1 MKTQILRVFSLAAVL
16 FIILGI
22 PALLI
27 TVSGNPLASLDMV
40 GGSIASV
47 DGALAFLIQVFIPI
61 IAWIGWA
68 SLTIPLIIEAAVQV
82 RHGESV
88 KLPGIL
94 RFQQNVA
101 AVLIGMI
108 LASTAGISG
117 ATAVESTGPAGVP
130 VTANQTVSAPATAQ
144 AQYGAPSATEKA
156 QASQTGPSYMVNGSQ
171 SLRSIAETTL
181 GDSNRYLEIFNLN
194 QGVVQNDGT
203 ALLSTD
209 QLLHDG
215 WVLTLPQ
222 DAKIPQP
229 IAGTGTVTIKPGDTL
244 SEIALENYGDM
255 EAYHYIAGAASRTTQ
270 PDGTTIQDADLIQ
283 PGWEFTMPGTP
294 TASTTPTTPATPA
307 TNGNAGSSDALAPSA
322 GSSSASGVSGSAGAS
337 TQAPSAAAS
346 ASAAPVASSAPAATS
361 AASSAPSA
369 AGASTAASAAPTTA
383 PAATSAASSAIS
395 ADEAAAS
402 VGSSSAHG
410 APKGQHTTAPAA
422 APTSAPAATSA
433 ASSAAVA
440 GTSTAPAATAAS
452 AAPSA
457 AAAAQNPAQAPAP
470 AAQQGATSAIPGG
483 TIATESAEKTGT
495 TEQAGETDKGSGVQ
509 THDVQTAG
517 STQDATVAAA
527 EDEENNYTLPLTG
540 GALLAAG
547 LLSVFAARRWHQ
559 RRRRQP
565 GQTIQLTPEAATT
578 LTTLEAEA
586 AVAPLAEI
594 DYGLRLLAQ
603 HCRDTETP
611 VPVLKYL
618 AISTTEANLY
628 FEQDITNLPAPFQS
642 TMDANLWNLPF
653 GSLDTSEPLDI
664 FAPYPALITLGDDTQ
679 GAALMLNLE
688 YAGTL
693 QLHDPF
699 QGTGQVNTINQ
710 IIGSIAAEL
719 LLNPWAEGLR
729 LSLLGL
735 DDTFLNALSADR
747 ITTYTA
753 DQSEECL
760 AALTAEAQDLQNFLE
775 SEGYDSVHE
784 ARMAAAESF
793 PAHIVIVSDTI
804 DEMDRSDLLDLV
816 RTMPNVAIAVISHE
830 EDAVEELDANSRTH
844 RLTVT
849 RAPHGDISDTML
861 ELQPVRMP
869 LIPRY
874 LNKDEEEAILALLK
888 EAAAEPTDA
897 PNQVLRFPEVTSTAT
912 ENPAEEQVSQDST
925 DAPAESPDAA
935 DTPDAAEAMEPEET
949 TGELAADEAPAPEP
963 EEVET
968 APEPEPAT
976 EPAEKATSY
985 GIDTAYGIDAATSY
999 GYDTATGYGIDTTYG
1014 IDTATT
1020 PEEVATPA
1028 PAETTGEP
1036 AVDEAP
1042 APETE
1047 APAALA
1053 PACYEAGK
1061 SPEEIRAETQQV
1073 FAHLFG
1079 DTDMYD
1085 ALVKNGS
1092 TLTHETVTNLEHP
1105 FLALL
1110 GPVRLLNAKG
1120 PAPLTKGKN
1129 EVSTVLMDRYAS
1141 VAAFLHLH
1149 PGVET
1154 EDYHAAFWPGEHHSS
1169 TKADTRRN
1177 QLTGKV
1183 RQWLGST
1190 KDHHPY
1196 FPRAVSRRYSLSELI
1211 NSDWALFQILTDGDL
1226 AARPTSHLLAAFS
1239 LVRGVPLDGSSAHY
1253 PWAENDREKMRTR
1266 IIDVAYELLDRARQA
1281 QDHRLILQIA
1291 RAARMIDS
1299 TQDEFW
1305 TAEIHE
1311 EILTNNMQKA
1321 QQLKAQ
1327 FLDYL
1332 ESWDVEPS
1340 EEAAKVLAA

>member
-1 MKTQILRVFSLAAVL
+1 MKTQILRVFSLIAVL

-40 GGSIASV
+40 GGVIASV
-47 DGALAFLIQVFIPI
+47 DGALTFLLQVFIPI
-61 IAWIGWA
+61 IAWIGWV
-68 SLTIPLIIEAAVQV
+68 SLVIPLIIEAAVQV

-88 KLPGIL
+88 KLPGVL

-117 ATAVESTGPAGVP
+117 ATAIESGGTAGVP
-130 VTANQTVSAPATAQ
+130 VTPNQTVSAPATTQ
-144 AQYGAPSATEKA
+144 AQYGAPTAAEKA
-156 QASQTGPSYMVNGSQ
+156 QASQTGPSYMVNGRQ
-171 SLRSIAETTL
+171 ALWDIAETTL
-181 GDSNRYLEIFNLN
+181 GDGSRYVEIFNLN
-194 QGVVQNDGT
+194 QGVVQKDGA
-203 ALLSTD
+203 ALLSTN

-294 TASTTPTTPATPA
+294 TASTTPA
-307 TNGNAGSSDALAPSA
+307 TNGNAGSSDALAPAA
-322 GSSSASGVSGSAGAS
+322 GSSSASGTSSSAGAS
-337 TQAPSAAAS
+337 TQAPSAATS
-346 ASAAPVASSAPAATS
+346 ASAAPAAPA
-361 AASSAPSA
+361 
-369 AGASTAASAAPTTA
+369 
-383 PAATSAASSAIS
+383 AATSAASSAIS

-422 APTSAPAATSA
+422 APTTAPAATSA

-440 GTSTAPAATAAS
+440 GTSTAPAATGAS
-452 AAPSA
+452 TAPS
-457 AAAAQNPAQAPAP
+457 AAAAQNPAQAPAL

-483 TIATESAEKTGT
+483 TIATESAEKTGI
-495 TEQAGETDKGSGVQ
+495 TEQAAETDKSSSAQ

-565 GQTIQLTPEAATT
+565 GQTIQLTPEAAAT

-603 HCRDTETP
+603 HCRNTETP

-618 AISTTEANLY
+618 ALNATEANLY

-664 FAPYPALITLGDDTQ
+664 SAPYPAIITVGDDTQ

-688 YAGTL
+688 YVGTL

-719 LLNPWAEGLR
+719 LLNPWAEGLH

-735 DDTFLNALSADR
+735 DDAFLNALSADR
-747 ITTYTA
+747 ITTYSA

-775 SEGYDSVHE
+775 SEGYASVHE
-784 ARMAAAESF
+784 ARMAGAESF

-816 RTMPNVAIAVISHE
+816 RDMPNVAIAVISHE
-830 EDAVEELDANSRTH
+830 EDAVEDLDTNSRTH

-874 LNKDEEEAILALLK
+874 LTKDEEEAILALLK

-897 PNQVLRFPEVTSTAT
+897 PEKVLRFPEVTSTAT
-912 ENPAEEQVSQDST
+912 DSPAQDQLSQDST
-925 DAPAESPDAA
+925 DAPAESPVVV
-935 DTPDAAEAMEPEET
+935 DTPAEATAPEET
-949 TGELAADEAPAPEP
+949 TDEPAVEEAP
-963 EEVET
+963 ET

-976 EPAEKATSY
+976 EPAETTNY
-985 GIDTAYGIDAATSY
+985 GIDTSY
-999 GYDTATGYGIDTTYG
+999 GYDTAT
-1014 IDTATT
+1014 T
-1020 PEEVATPA
+1020 PEEATTPA
-1028 PAETTGEP
+1028 PAEATAPEETTDEL
-1036 AVDEAP
+1036 AADEAP

-1047 APAALA
+1047 APTALA
-1053 PACYEAGK
+1053 PACYEEGK

-1079 DTDMYD
+1079 ETDMYD
-1085 ALVKNGS
+1085 ALVKDGS

-1129 EVSTVLMDRYAS
+1129 EVSTVLMDRYAA

-1190 KDHHPY
+1190 KDHEPY

-1211 NSDWALFQILTDGDL
+1211 NSDWALFQILTDGEL
-1226 AARPTSHLLAAFS
+1226 ALRPTSHLLAAFS

-1266 IIDVAYELLDRARQA
+1266 IIDVAYELLDRARVA

-1299 TQDEFW
+1299 TQDAFW
-1305 TAEIHE
+1305 MAEIHE
-1311 EILTNNMQKA
+1311 EILTNNLQKA
-1321 QQLKAQ
+1321 QQLKTQ

>member
-1 MKTQILRVFSLAAVL
+1 MKTQILRVFSLIAVL
-16 FIILGI
+16 FIIFGI

-40 GGSIASV
+40 GGVIASV
-47 DGALAFLIQVFIPI
+47 DGALTFLIQVFIPI

-117 ATAVESTGPAGVP
+117 ATAIESGGTAGVP
-130 VTANQTVSAPATAQ
+130 VTPNQTVSAPATVQ
-144 AQYGAPSATEKA
+144 AQYGAPTVAEKA
-156 QASQTGPSYMVNGSQ
+156 QASQTGPSYMINGHET
-171 SLRSIAETTL
+171 LWDIAETTL
-181 GDSNRYLEIFNLN
+181 GDGSRYIEIFNLN
-194 QGVVQNDGT
+194 QGVVQKDGA
-203 ALLSTD
+203 ALLSTN

-294 TASTTPTTPATPA
+294 TASTTPA
-307 TNGNAGSSDALAPSA
+307 TNGNAGSSDALAPAA
-322 GSSSASGVSGSAGAS
+322 GSSSASGTSSSAGAS
-337 TQAPSAAAS
+337 TQAPSAATS
-346 ASAAPVASSAPAATS
+346 ASAAPAAPAAATP
-361 AASSAPSA
+361 AASAA

-422 APTSAPAATSA
+422 APTTAPAATSA

-440 GTSTAPAATAAS
+440 GTSTAPAATGAS
-452 AAPSA
+452 TAPS
-457 AAAAQNPAQAPAP
+457 AAAAQNPAQAPAL

-483 TIATESAEKTGT
+483 TIATESAEKTGI
-495 TEQAGETDKGSGVQ
+495 TEQAAETDKSSSAQ

-565 GQTIQLTPEAATT
+565 GQTIQLTPEAAAT

-603 HCRDTETP
+603 HCRNTETP

-618 AISTTEANLY
+618 ALNATEANLY

-664 FAPYPALITLGDDTQ
+664 SAPYPALITVGDDTQ

-688 YAGTL
+688 YVGTL

-719 LLNPWAEGLR
+719 LLNPWAEGLH

-735 DDTFLNALSADR
+735 DDAFLNALSADR
-747 ITTYTA
+747 ITTYSA

-775 SEGYDSVHE
+775 SEGYASVHE
-784 ARMAAAESF
+784 ARMAGAESF

-816 RTMPNVAIAVISHE
+816 RDMPNVAIAVISHE
-830 EDAVEELDANSRTH
+830 EDAVEDLDTNSRTH

-874 LNKDEEEAILALLK
+874 LTKDEEEAILALLK

-897 PNQVLRFPEVTSTAT
+897 PEKVLRFPEVTSTAT
-912 ENPAEEQVSQDST
+912 DSPAQDQLSQDST
-925 DAPAESPDAA
+925 DAPAESPVVV
-935 DTPDAAEAMEPEET
+935 DTPAEATAPEET
-949 TGELAADEAPAPEP
+949 TDEPAVEEAP
-963 EEVET
+963 ET

-976 EPAEKATSY
+976 EPAETTNY
-985 GIDTAYGIDAATSY
+985 GIDTSY
-999 GYDTATGYGIDTTYG
+999 GYDTAT
-1014 IDTATT
+1014 T
-1020 PEEVATPA
+1020 PEEATTPA
-1028 PAETTGEP
+1028 PAEATAPEETTDEL
-1036 AVDEAP
+1036 AADEAP

-1047 APAALA
+1047 APTALA
-1053 PACYEAGK
+1053 PACYEEGK

-1079 DTDMYD
+1079 ETDMYD
-1085 ALVKNGS
+1085 ALVKDGS

-1129 EVSTVLMDRYAS
+1129 EVSTVLMDRYAA

-1190 KDHHPY
+1190 KDHEPY

-1211 NSDWALFQILTDGDL
+1211 NSDWALFQILTDGEL
-1226 AARPTSHLLAAFS
+1226 ALRPTSHLLAAFS

-1266 IIDVAYELLDRARQA
+1266 IIDVAYELLDRARVA

-1299 TQDEFW
+1299 TQDAFW
-1305 TAEIHE
+1305 MAEIHE
-1311 EILTNNMQKA
+1311 EILTNNLQKA

>member
-1 MKTQILRVFSLAAVL
+1 MKTQILRVFSLIAVL

-40 GGSIASV
+40 GGVIASV
-47 DGALAFLIQVFIPI
+47 DGALTFLLQVFIPI
-61 IAWIGWA
+61 IAWIGWV
-68 SLTIPLIIEAAVQV
+68 SLVIPLIIEAAVQV

-88 KLPGIL
+88 KLPGVL

-117 ATAVESTGPAGVP
+117 ATAIESGGTAGVP
-130 VTANQTVSAPATAQ
+130 VTPNQTVSAPATTQ
-144 AQYGAPSATEKA
+144 AQYGAPTAAEKA
-156 QASQTGPSYMVNGSQ
+156 QASQTGPSYMVNGRQ
-171 SLRSIAETTL
+171 ALWDIAETTL
-181 GDSNRYLEIFNLN
+181 GDGSRYVEIFNLN
-194 QGVVQNDGT
+194 QGVVQKDGA
-203 ALLSTD
+203 ALLSTN

-294 TASTTPTTPATPA
+294 TASTTPA
-307 TNGNAGSSDALAPSA
+307 TNGNAGSSDALAPAA
-322 GSSSASGVSGSAGAS
+322 GSSSASGTSSSAGAS
-337 TQAPSAAAS
+337 TQAPSAATS
-346 ASAAPVASSAPAATS
+346 ASAAPAAPAAATP
-361 AASSAPSA
+361 AASAA

-422 APTSAPAATSA
+422 APTTAPAATSA

-440 GTSTAPAATAAS
+440 GTSTAPAATGAS
-452 AAPSA
+452 TAPS
-457 AAAAQNPAQAPAP
+457 AAAAQNPAQAPAL

-483 TIATESAEKTGT
+483 TIATESAEKTGI
-495 TEQAGETDKGSGVQ
+495 TEQAAETDKSSSAQ

-565 GQTIQLTPEAATT
+565 GQTIQLTPEAAAT

-603 HCRDTETP
+603 HCRNTETP

-618 AISTTEANLY
+618 ALNATEANLY

-664 FAPYPALITLGDDTQ
+664 SAPYPALITVGDDTQ

-688 YAGTL
+688 YVGTL

-719 LLNPWAEGLR
+719 LLNPWAEGLH

-735 DDTFLNALSADR
+735 DDAFLNALSADR
-747 ITTYTA
+747 ITTYSA

-775 SEGYDSVHE
+775 SEGYATVHE

-816 RTMPNVAIAVISHE
+816 RDMPNVAIAVISHE
-830 EDAVEELDANSRTH
+830 EDAVEDLDTNSRTH

-861 ELQPVRMP
+861 ELQPIRMP

-874 LNKDEEEAILALLK
+874 LTKDEEEAILALLK

-897 PNQVLRFPEVTSTAT
+897 PEKVLRFPEVTSTAT
-912 ENPAEEQVSQDST
+912 DSPAQDQLSQDST
-925 DAPAESPDAA
+925 DAPAESPVVV
-935 DTPDAAEAMEPEET
+935 DTPAEATAPEET
-949 TGELAADEAPAPEP
+949 TDEPAVEEAP
-963 EEVET
+963 ET

-976 EPAEKATSY
+976 EPAETTNY
-985 GIDTAYGIDAATSY
+985 GIDTSY
-999 GYDTATGYGIDTTYG
+999 GYDTATGYGIDTSYG
-1014 IDTATT
+1014 YDTATT
-1020 PEEVATPA
+1020 PEEATTPA
-1028 PAETTGEP
+1028 PAEATAPEETTDEL
-1036 AVDEAP
+1036 AADEAP

-1047 APAALA
+1047 APTALA
-1053 PACYEAGK
+1053 PACYEEGK

-1079 DTDMYD
+1079 ETDMYD
-1085 ALVKNGS
+1085 ALVKDGS

-1110 GPVRLLNAKG
+1110 GPVRLLNAQG

-1149 PGVET
+1149 PGAET

-1190 KDHHPY
+1190 KDHEPY

-1211 NSDWALFQILTDGDL
+1211 NSDWALFQILTDGEL
-1226 AARPTSHLLAAFS
+1226 ALRPTSHLLAAFS

-1266 IIDVAYELLDRARQA
+1266 IIDVAYELLDRARVA

-1299 TQDEFW
+1299 AQDAFW
-1305 TAEIHE
+1305 MAEIHE
-1311 EILTNNMQKA
+1311 EILTNNLQKA
-1321 QQLKAQ
+1321 QQLKTQ
-1327 FLDYL
+1327 FLNYL

>member
-1 MKTQILRVFSLAAVL
+1 MKTQILRVFSLIAVL

-40 GGSIASV
+40 GGVIASV
-47 DGALAFLIQVFIPI
+47 DGALIFLLQVFIPI
-61 IAWIGWA
+61 IAWIGWV
-68 SLTIPLIIEAAVQV
+68 SLVIPLIIEAAVQV

-88 KLPGIL
+88 KLPGVL

-117 ATAVESTGPAGVP
+117 ATAIESGGTAGVP
-130 VTANQTVSAPATAQ
+130 VTPNQTVSAPATTQ
-144 AQYGAPSATEKA
+144 AQYGAPTAAEKA
-156 QASQTGPSYMVNGSQ
+156 QASQTGPSYMVNGRQ
-171 SLRSIAETTL
+171 ALWDIAETTL
-181 GDSNRYLEIFNLN
+181 GDGSRYVEIFNLN
-194 QGVVQNDGT
+194 QGVVQKDGA
-203 ALLSTD
+203 ALLSTN

-294 TASTTPTTPATPA
+294 TASTTPA
-307 TNGNAGSSDALAPSA
+307 TNGNAGSSDALAPAA
-322 GSSSASGVSGSAGAS
+322 GSSSASGTSSSAGAS
-337 TQAPSAAAS
+337 TQAPSAATS
-346 ASAAPVASSAPAATS
+346 ASAAPAAPAAATP
-361 AASSAPSA
+361 AASAA

-422 APTSAPAATSA
+422 APTTAPAATSA

-440 GTSTAPAATAAS
+440 GTSTAPAATGAS
-452 AAPSA
+452 TAPS
-457 AAAAQNPAQAPAP
+457 AAAAQNPAQAPAL

-483 TIATESAEKTGT
+483 TIATESAEKTGI
-495 TEQAGETDKGSGVQ
+495 TEQAAETDKSSSAQ

-565 GQTIQLTPEAATT
+565 GQTIQLTPEAAAT

-603 HCRDTETP
+603 HCRNTETP

-618 AISTTEANLY
+618 ALNATEANLY

-664 FAPYPALITLGDDTQ
+664 SAPYPALITVGDDTQ

-688 YAGTL
+688 YVGTL

-719 LLNPWAEGLR
+719 LLNPWAEGLH

-735 DDTFLNALSADR
+735 DDAFLNALSADR
-747 ITTYTA
+747 ITTYSA

-775 SEGYDSVHE
+775 SEGYASVHE
-784 ARMAAAESF
+784 ARMAGAESF

-816 RTMPNVAIAVISHE
+816 RDMPNVAIAVISHE
-830 EDAVEELDANSRTH
+830 EDAVEDLDTNSRTH

-874 LNKDEEEAILALLK
+874 LTKDEEEAILALLK

-897 PNQVLRFPEVTSTAT
+897 PEKVLRFPEVTSTAT
-912 ENPAEEQVSQDST
+912 DSPAQDQLSQDST
-925 DAPAESPDAA
+925 DAPAESPVVV
-935 DTPDAAEAMEPEET
+935 DTPAEATAPEET
-949 TGELAADEAPAPEP
+949 TDEPAVEEAP
-963 EEVET
+963 ET

-976 EPAEKATSY
+976 EPAETTNY
-985 GIDTAYGIDAATSY
+985 GIDTSY
-999 GYDTATGYGIDTTYG
+999 GYDTAT
-1014 IDTATT
+1014 T
-1020 PEEVATPA
+1020 PEEATTPA
-1028 PAETTGEP
+1028 PAEATAPEETTDEL
-1036 AVDEAP
+1036 AADEAP

-1047 APAALA
+1047 APTALA
-1053 PACYEAGK
+1053 PACYEEGK

-1079 DTDMYD
+1079 ETDMYD
-1085 ALVKNGS
+1085 ALVKDGS

-1129 EVSTVLMDRYAS
+1129 EVSTVLMDRYAA

-1190 KDHHPY
+1190 KDHEPY

-1211 NSDWALFQILTDGDL
+1211 NSDWALFQILTDGEL
-1226 AARPTSHLLAAFS
+1226 ALRPTSHLLAAFS

-1266 IIDVAYELLDRARQA
+1266 IIDVAYELLDRARVA

-1299 TQDEFW
+1299 AQDAFW
-1305 TAEIHE
+1305 MAEIHE
-1311 EILTNNMQKA
+1311 EILTNNLQKA

-1327 FLDYL
+1327 FLNYL

>member
-1 MKTQILRVFSLAAVL
+1 MKTQILRVFSLIAVL
-16 FIILGI
+16 FIIFGI

-40 GGSIASV
+40 GGVIASV
-47 DGALAFLIQVFIPI
+47 DGALTFLIQVFIPI

-117 ATAVESTGPAGVP
+117 ATAIESGGTAGVP
-130 VTANQTVSAPATAQ
+130 VTPNQTVSAPATVQ
-144 AQYGAPSATEKA
+144 AQYGAPTVAEKA
-156 QASQTGPSYMVNGSQ
+156 QASQTGPSYMINGHET
-171 SLRSIAETTL
+171 LWDIAETTL
-181 GDSNRYLEIFNLN
+181 GDGSRYIEIFNLN
-194 QGVVQNDGT
+194 QGVVQKDGA

-229 IAGTGTVTIKPGDTL
+229 IAGNGTVTIKPGDTL
-244 SEIALENYGDM
+244 SEIALENYGDL
-255 EAYHYIAGAASRTTQ
+255 EAYHYIAGAASKTTQ

-283 PGWEFTMPGTP
+283 PGWEFTMPGAPAAP
-294 TASTTPTTPATPA
+294 TTPA
-307 TNGNAGSSDALAPSA
+307 TNGNAGSSTALAPSA
-322 GSSSASGVSGSAGAS
+322 GSSSASGASSSADAS

-346 ASAAPVASSAPAATS
+346 ASATPVASNAPAAPVAATPAAS
-361 AASSAPSA
+361 AVT
-369 AGASTAASAAPTTA
+369 GASTAPDAAPTSA
-383 PAATSAASSAIS
+383 PATTSAASSAIS

-410 APKGQHTTAPAA
+410 APKGHQATAPAA
-422 APTSAPAATSA
+422 APTSAPATTSA

-440 GTSTAPAATAAS
+440 GTSST
-452 AAPSA
+452 
-457 AAAAQNPAQAPAP
+457 AAAQNPAQAP

-495 TEQAGETDKGSGVQ
+495 TEQAGETEQTSTGVQ

-517 STQDATVAAA
+517 STQDATVASA

-547 LLSVFAARRWHQ
+547 LLSVFAARRWYQ
-559 RRRRQP
+559 RRRRTP
-565 GQTIQLTPEAATT
+565 GQTRQISTEAAAT
-578 LTTLEAEA
+578 LTALEAEA
-586 AVAPLAEI
+586 ATAPLAAL

-603 HCRDTETP
+603 HCRTTATP

-628 FEQDITNLPAPFQS
+628 FEQDIENLPAPFQS
-642 TMDANLWNLPF
+642 TLDANLWTLPLA
-653 GSLDTSEPLDI
+653 SLTAEEPLNI
-664 FAPYPALITLGDDTQ
+664 SAPYPALITVGDDTQ

-688 YAGTL
+688 HAGTL
-693 QLHDPF
+693 QLHDPIH
-699 QGTGQVNTINQ
+699 GTSQVNTINQ

-719 LLNPWAEGLR
+719 LLNPWAEGLH
-729 LSLLGL
+729 LSLLGI
-735 DDTFLNALSADR
+735 DDSFLTALSADR

-753 DQSEECL
+753 EQSEECL
-760 AALTAEAQDLQNFLE
+760 ATLTAEAQDLQDFLE

-784 ARMAAAESF
+784 ARMAGAESF
-793 PAHIVIVSDTI
+793 PVHIVIVSDTI
-804 DEMDRSDLLDLV
+804 NEMDRSDLLDLV
-816 RTMPNVAIAVISHE
+816 HTMPNVAIAIISHE
-830 EDAVEELDANSRTH
+830 DTAEDLDGNSRNY
-844 RLTVT
+844 RLNVIRT
-849 RAPHGDISDTML
+849 PHGDISDTMV
-861 ELQPVRMP
+861 ELLPMGIP

-874 LNKDEEEAILALLK
+874 LTEDEEEAILQLLG
-888 EAAAEPTDA
+888 EASEDPAPAPAE
-897 PNQVLRFPEVTSTAT
+897 VLHFPEVTSTAT
-912 ENPAEEQVSQDST
+912 DTPAEDQISQDPT
-925 DAPAESPDAA
+925 DAPAESPVVEDA
-935 DTPDAAEAMEPEET
+935 PEPAET
-949 TGELAADEAPAPEP
+949 TGELAVDEAPG
-963 EEVET
+963 T
-968 APEPEPAT
+968 TPEPEPAT
-976 EPAEKATSY
+976 EPAEATSY
-985 GIDTAYGIDAATSY
+985 GIDTATSY
-999 GYDTATGYGIDTTYG
+999 GYDTATTP
-1014 IDTATT
+1014 T
-1020 PEEVATPA
+1020 PEPAEATGELAADEATTPA
-1028 PAETTGEP
+1028 PAPEP
-1036 AVDEAP
+1036 EEAAP

-1047 APAALA
+1047 APTALA
-1053 PACYEAGK
+1053 PACYEEGK
-1061 SPEEIRAETQQV
+1061 RPEEIRAETQQV
-1073 FAHLFG
+1073 FAHIFG
-1079 DTDMYD
+1079 DTDLYD

-1092 TLTHETVTNLEHP
+1092 TLTHETATNLEHP

-1110 GPVRLLNAKG
+1110 GPVRLLNAQG

-1149 PGVET
+1149 PGAET
-1154 EDYHAAFWPGEHHSS
+1154 EDYHSAFWPGEHHSS

-1253 PWAENDREKMRTR
+1253 PWAENDREYMRDR

-1281 QDHRLILQIA
+1281 QDHRLILQVA

-1299 TQDEFW
+1299 TQDAFW

-1311 EILTNNMQKA
+1311 EILTNNLQKA
-1321 QQLKAQ
+1321 QELKTQ

>member
-1 MKTQILRVFSLAAVL
+1 MKTQILRVFSLIAVL

-40 GGSIASV
+40 GGVIASV
-47 DGALAFLIQVFIPI
+47 DGALTFLLQVFIPI
-61 IAWIGWA
+61 IAWIGWV
-68 SLTIPLIIEAAVQV
+68 SLVIPLIIEAAVQV

-88 KLPGIL
+88 KLPGVL

-117 ATAVESTGPAGVP
+117 ATAIESGGTAGVP
-130 VTANQTVSAPATAQ
+130 VTPNQTVSAPATTQ
-144 AQYGAPSATEKA
+144 AQYGAPTAAEKA
-156 QASQTGPSYMVNGSQ
+156 QASQTGPSYMVNGRQ
-171 SLRSIAETTL
+171 ALWDIAETTL
-181 GDSNRYLEIFNLN
+181 GDGSRYVEIFNLN
-194 QGVVQNDGT
+194 QGVVQKDGA
-203 ALLSTD
+203 ALLSTN

-294 TASTTPTTPATPA
+294 TASTTPA
-307 TNGNAGSSDALAPSA
+307 TNGNAGSSDALAPAA
-322 GSSSASGVSGSAGAS
+322 GSSSASGTSSSAGAS
-337 TQAPSAAAS
+337 TQAPSAATS
-346 ASAAPVASSAPAATS
+346 ASAAPAAPAAATP
-361 AASSAPSA
+361 AASAA

-422 APTSAPAATSA
+422 APTTAPAATSA

-440 GTSTAPAATAAS
+440 GTSTAPAATGAS
-452 AAPSA
+452 TAPS
-457 AAAAQNPAQAPAP
+457 AAAAQNPAQAPAL

-483 TIATESAEKTGT
+483 TIATESAEKTGI
-495 TEQAGETDKGSGVQ
+495 TEQAAETDKSSSAQ

-565 GQTIQLTPEAATT
+565 GQTIQLTPEAAAT

-603 HCRDTETP
+603 HCRNTETP

-618 AISTTEANLY
+618 ALNATEANLY

-664 FAPYPALITLGDDTQ
+664 SAPYPALITVGDDTQ

-688 YAGTL
+688 YVGTL

-719 LLNPWAEGLR
+719 LLNPWAEGLH

-735 DDTFLNALSADR
+735 DDAFLNALSADR
-747 ITTYTA
+747 ITTYSA

-775 SEGYDSVHE
+775 SEGYASVHE
-784 ARMAAAESF
+784 ARMAGAESF

-816 RTMPNVAIAVISHE
+816 RDMPNVAIAVISHE
-830 EDAVEELDANSRTH
+830 EDAVEDLDTNSRTH

-874 LNKDEEEAILALLK
+874 LTKDEEEAILALLK

-897 PNQVLRFPEVTSTAT
+897 PEKVLRFPEVTSTAT
-912 ENPAEEQVSQDST
+912 DSPAQDQLSQDST
-925 DAPAESPDAA
+925 DAPAESPVVV
-935 DTPDAAEAMEPEET
+935 DTPAEATAPEET
-949 TGELAADEAPAPEP
+949 TDEPAVEEAP
-963 EEVET
+963 ET

-976 EPAEKATSY
+976 EPAETTNY
-985 GIDTAYGIDAATSY
+985 GIDTSY
-999 GYDTATGYGIDTTYG
+999 GYDTAT
-1014 IDTATT
+1014 T
-1020 PEEVATPA
+1020 PEEATTPA
-1028 PAETTGEP
+1028 PAEATAPEETTDEL
-1036 AVDEAP
+1036 AADEAP

-1047 APAALA
+1047 APTALA
-1053 PACYEAGK
+1053 PACYEEGK

-1079 DTDMYD
+1079 ETDMYD
-1085 ALVKNGS
+1085 ALVKDGS

-1129 EVSTVLMDRYAS
+1129 EVSTVLMDRYAA

-1190 KDHHPY
+1190 KDHEPY

-1211 NSDWALFQILTDGDL
+1211 NSDWALFQILTDGEL
-1226 AARPTSHLLAAFS
+1226 ALRPTSHLLAAFS

-1266 IIDVAYELLDRARQA
+1266 IIDVAYELLDRARVA

-1299 TQDEFW
+1299 TQDAFW
-1305 TAEIHE
+1305 MAEIHE
-1311 EILTNNMQKA
+1311 EILTNNLQKA
-1321 QQLKAQ
+1321 QQLKTQ

>member
-68 SLTIPLIIEAAVQV
+68 SLVIPLIIEAAVQV

-88 KLPGIL
+88 KLPGVL

-117 ATAVESTGPAGVP
+117 ATAIESGGTAGVP
-130 VTANQTVSAPATAQ
+130 VTPNQTVSAPATTQ
-144 AQYGAPSATEKA
+144 AQYGAPTAAEKA
-156 QASQTGPSYMVNGSQ
+156 QASQTGPSYMVNGRQ
-171 SLRSIAETTL
+171 ALWDIAETTL
-181 GDSNRYLEIFNLN
+181 GDGSRYVEIFNLN
-194 QGVVQNDGT
+194 QGVVQKDGA
-203 ALLSTD
+203 ALLSTN

-294 TASTTPTTPATPA
+294 TASTTPA
-307 TNGNAGSSDALAPSA
+307 TNGNAGSSDALAPAA
-322 GSSSASGVSGSAGAS
+322 GSSSASGTSSSAGAS
-337 TQAPSAAAS
+337 TQAPSAATS
-346 ASAAPVASSAPAATS
+346 ASAAPAAPAAATP
-361 AASSAPSA
+361 AASAA

-422 APTSAPAATSA
+422 APTTALAATSA

-440 GTSTAPAATAAS
+440 GTSTAPAATGAS
-452 AAPSA
+452 TAPS
-457 AAAAQNPAQAPAP
+457 AAAAQNPAQAPAL

-483 TIATESAEKTGT
+483 TIATESAEKTGI
-495 TEQAGETDKGSGVQ
+495 TEQAAETDKSSSAQ

-559 RRRRQP
+559 RRRRKP
-565 GQTIQLTPEAATT
+565 GQTIQLTPEAAAT

-603 HCRDTETP
+603 HCRNTETP

-618 AISTTEANLY
+618 ALNATEANLY

-664 FAPYPALITLGDDTQ
+664 SAPYPALITVGDDTQ

-688 YAGTL
+688 YVGTL

-719 LLNPWAEGLR
+719 LLNPWAEGLH

-735 DDTFLNALSADR
+735 DDAFLNALSADR
-747 ITTYTA
+747 ITTYSA

-775 SEGYDSVHE
+775 SEGYASVHE
-784 ARMAAAESF
+784 ARMAGAESF

-816 RTMPNVAIAVISHE
+816 RDMPNVAIAVISHE
-830 EDAVEELDANSRTH
+830 EDAVEDLDTNSRTH

-874 LNKDEEEAILALLK
+874 LTKDEEEAILALLK

-897 PNQVLRFPEVTSTAT
+897 PEKVLRFPEVTSTAT
-912 ENPAEEQVSQDST
+912 DSPAQDQLSQDST
-925 DAPAESPDAA
+925 DAPAESPVVV
-935 DTPDAAEAMEPEET
+935 DTPAEATAPEET
-949 TGELAADEAPAPEP
+949 TDEPAVEEAP
-963 EEVET
+963 ET

-976 EPAEKATSY
+976 EPAETTNY
-985 GIDTAYGIDAATSY
+985 GIDTSY
-999 GYDTATGYGIDTTYG
+999 GYDTAT
-1014 IDTATT
+1014 T
-1020 PEEVATPA
+1020 PEEATTPA
-1028 PAETTGEP
+1028 PAEATAPEETTDEL
-1036 AVDEAP
+1036 AADEAP

-1047 APAALA
+1047 APTALA
-1053 PACYEAGK
+1053 PACYEEGK

-1079 DTDMYD
+1079 ETDMYD

-1129 EVSTVLMDRYAS
+1129 EVSTVLMDRYAA

-1190 KDHHPY
+1190 KDRHPY

-1211 NSDWALFQILTDGDL
+1211 NSDWALFQILTDGEL
-1226 AARPTSHLLAAFS
+1226 ALRPTSHLLAAFS

-1266 IIDVAYELLDRARQA
+1266 IIDVAYELLDRARVA

-1299 TQDEFW
+1299 TQDAFW
-1305 TAEIHE
+1305 MAEIHE
-1311 EILTNNMQKA
+1311 EILTNNLQKA
-1321 QQLKAQ
+1321 QQLKTQ

>member
-1 MKTQILRVFSLAAVL
+1 MKTQILRVFSLIAVL

-40 GGSIASV
+40 GGVIASV
-47 DGALAFLIQVFIPI
+47 DGALTFLLQVFIPI
-61 IAWIGWA
+61 IAWIGWV
-68 SLTIPLIIEAAVQV
+68 SLVIPLIIEAAVQV

-88 KLPGIL
+88 KLPGVL
-94 RFQQNVA
+94 RFQQNIA

-117 ATAVESTGPAGVP
+117 ATAIESTGTAGVP
-130 VTANQTVSAPATAQ
+130 VTPNQTVSAPATTQ
-144 AQYGAPSATEKA
+144 AQYGAPTAAEKA
-156 QASQTGPSYMVNGSQ
+156 QASQTGPSYMVNGRQ
-171 SLRSIAETTL
+171 ALWDIAETTL
-181 GDSNRYLEIFNLN
+181 GDGSRYVEIFNLN
-194 QGVVQNDGT
+194 QGVVQKDGA
-203 ALLSTD
+203 ALLSTN

-294 TASTTPTTPATPA
+294 TASTTPA
-307 TNGNAGSSDALAPSA
+307 TNGNAGSSDALAPAA
-322 GSSSASGVSGSAGAS
+322 GSSSASGTSSSAGAS
-337 TQAPSAAAS
+337 TQAPSAATS
-346 ASAAPVASSAPAATS
+346 ASAAPAAPAAATP
-361 AASSAPSA
+361 AASAA

-422 APTSAPAATSA
+422 APTTAPAATSA

-440 GTSTAPAATAAS
+440 GTSTAPAATGAS
-452 AAPSA
+452 TAPS
-457 AAAAQNPAQAPAP
+457 AAAAQNPAQAPAL

-483 TIATESAEKTGT
+483 TIATESAEKTGI
-495 TEQAGETDKGSGVQ
+495 TEQAAETDKSSSAQ

-565 GQTIQLTPEAATT
+565 GQTIQLTPEAAAT

-603 HCRDTETP
+603 HCRNTETP

-618 AISTTEANLY
+618 ALNATEANLY

-664 FAPYPALITLGDDTQ
+664 SAPYPALITVGDDTQ

-688 YAGTL
+688 YVGTL

-719 LLNPWAEGLR
+719 LLNPWAEGLH

-735 DDTFLNALSADR
+735 DDAFLNALSADR
-747 ITTYTA
+747 ITTYSA

-775 SEGYDSVHE
+775 SEGYASVHE
-784 ARMAAAESF
+784 ARMAGAESF

-804 DEMDRSDLLDLV
+804 DEMDRSNLLDLV
-816 RTMPNVAIAVISHE
+816 RDMPNVAIAVISHE
-830 EDAVEELDANSRTH
+830 EDAVEDLDTNSRTH

-874 LNKDEEEAILALLK
+874 LTKDEEEAILALLK

-897 PNQVLRFPEVTSTAT
+897 PEKVLRFPEVTSTAT
-912 ENPAEEQVSQDST
+912 DSPAQDQLSQDST
-925 DAPAESPDAA
+925 DAPAESPVVV
-935 DTPDAAEAMEPEET
+935 DTPAEATAPEET
-949 TGELAADEAPAPEP
+949 TDEPAVEEAP
-963 EEVET
+963 ET

-976 EPAEKATSY
+976 EPAETTNY
-985 GIDTAYGIDAATSY
+985 GIDTSY
-999 GYDTATGYGIDTTYG
+999 GYDTAT
-1014 IDTATT
+1014 T
-1020 PEEVATPA
+1020 PEEATTPA
-1028 PAETTGEP
+1028 PAEATAPEETTDEL
-1036 AVDEAP
+1036 AADEAP

-1047 APAALA
+1047 APTALA
-1053 PACYEAGK
+1053 PACYEEGK

-1079 DTDMYD
+1079 ETDMYD

-1129 EVSTVLMDRYAS
+1129 EVSTVLMDRYAA

-1190 KDHHPY
+1190 KDRHPY

-1211 NSDWALFQILTDGDL
+1211 NSDWALFQILTDGEL
-1226 AARPTSHLLAAFS
+1226 ALRPTSHLLAAFS

-1266 IIDVAYELLDRARQA
+1266 IIDVAYELLDRARVA

-1299 TQDEFW
+1299 AQDAFW
-1305 TAEIHE
+1305 MAEIHE
-1311 EILTNNMQKA
+1311 EILTNNLQKA
-1321 QQLKAQ
+1321 QELKTQ

>member
-1 MKTQILRVFSLAAVL
+1 MKTQILRVFSLIAVL

-40 GGSIASV
+40 GGVIASV
-47 DGALAFLIQVFIPI
+47 DGALTFLLQVFIPI

-68 SLTIPLIIEAAVQV
+68 SLVIPLILEALVQI

-88 KLPGIL
+88 KLPGVL

-117 ATAVESTGPAGVP
+117 ATAIESGGTTGVP
-130 VTANQTVSAPATAQ
+130 VTPNQTISAPPTAQ
-144 AQYGAPSATEKA
+144 AQYGAPTATEKA
-156 QASQTGPSYMVNGSQ
+156 QASQTGPSYMVNGHQ
-171 SLRSIAETTL
+171 ALWDIAETTL
-181 GDSNRYLEIFNLN
+181 GDGSRYIEIFNLN

-229 IAGTGTVTIKPGDTL
+229 IAGNGTVTIKPGDTL

-255 EAYHYIAGAASRTTQ
+255 EAYHYIAGAASKTTQ

-294 TASTTPTTPATPA
+294 TAPTTPATNSNA
-307 TNGNAGSSDALAPSA
+307 GSSNGNVGSSNGNAGSSTALAPSA
-322 GSSSASGVSGSAGAS
+322 GSSSASGASSSAGAS

-346 ASAAPVASSAPAATS
+346 APASAAPVASSAPAATS

-369 AGASTAASAAPTTA
+369 AGASTAPAAAPTSA

-422 APTSAPAATSA
+422 TSA

-440 GTSTAPAATAAS
+440 GTSSSAPATTASS

-495 TEQAGETDKGSGVQ
+495 TEQAAETDKSSSVQ

-517 STQDATVAAA
+517 STQDATVATA

-565 GQTIQLTPEAATT
+565 GQTIQLTPEAAAT

-603 HCRDTETP
+603 HCRDTATD

-618 AISTTEANLY
+618 AISDTEANLY

-753 DQSEECL
+753 EQSEECL
-760 AALTAEAQDLQNFLE
+760 NALTAEAQDLKNFLE
-775 SEGYDSVHE
+775 SEGYASVHE

-816 RTMPNVAIAVISHE
+816 RDMPNVAIAVISHE
-830 EDAVEELDANSRTH
+830 DDAVEELDANSRIH

-849 RAPHGDISDTML
+849 RAP
-861 ELQPVRMP
+861 
-869 LIPRY
+869 PR
-874 LNKDEEEAILALLK
+874 
-888 EAAAEPTDA
+888 
-897 PNQVLRFPEVTSTAT
+897 
-912 ENPAEEQVSQDST
+912 
-925 DAPAESPDAA
+925 
-935 DTPDAAEAMEPEET
+935 
-949 TGELAADEAPAPEP
+949 
-963 EEVET
+963 
-968 APEPEPAT
+968 
-976 EPAEKATSY
+976 
-985 GIDTAYGIDAATSY
+985 
-999 GYDTATGYGIDTTYG
+999 
-1014 IDTATT
+1014 
-1020 PEEVATPA
+1020 
-1028 PAETTGEP
+1028 
-1036 AVDEAP
+1036 
-1042 APETE
+1042 
-1047 APAALA
+1047 
-1053 PACYEAGK
+1053 
-1061 SPEEIRAETQQV
+1061 
-1073 FAHLFG
+1073 
-1079 DTDMYD
+1079 
-1085 ALVKNGS
+1085 
-1092 TLTHETVTNLEHP
+1092 
-1105 FLALL
+1105 
-1110 GPVRLLNAKG
+1110 
-1120 PAPLTKGKN
+1120 
-1129 EVSTVLMDRYAS
+1129 
-1141 VAAFLHLH
+1141 
-1149 PGVET
+1149 
-1154 EDYHAAFWPGEHHSS
+1154 
-1169 TKADTRRN
+1169 
-1177 QLTGKV
+1177 
-1183 RQWLGST
+1183 
-1190 KDHHPY
+1190 
-1196 FPRAVSRRYSLSELI
+1196 
-1211 NSDWALFQILTDGDL
+1211 
-1226 AARPTSHLLAAFS
+1226 
-1239 LVRGVPLDGSSAHY
+1239 
-1253 PWAENDREKMRTR
+1253 
-1266 IIDVAYELLDRARQA
+1266 
-1281 QDHRLILQIA
+1281 
-1291 RAARMIDS
+1291 
-1299 TQDEFW
+1299 
-1305 TAEIHE
+1305 
-1311 EILTNNMQKA
+1311 
-1321 QQLKAQ
+1321 
-1327 FLDYL
+1327 
-1332 ESWDVEPS
+1332 
-1340 EEAAKVLAA
+1340 

>member
-1 MKTQILRVFSLAAVL
+1 MKTQILRVFSLIAVL

-40 GGSIASV
+40 GGVIASV
-47 DGALAFLIQVFIPI
+47 DGALTFLLQVFIPI

-68 SLTIPLIIEAAVQV
+68 SLVIPLIIEAAVQV

-88 KLPGIL
+88 KLPGVL

-117 ATAVESTGPAGVP
+117 ATAIESGGTAGVP
-130 VTANQTVSAPATAQ
+130 VTPNQTVSAPATVQ
-144 AQYGAPSATEKA
+144 AQYGAPTVAEKA
-156 QASQTGPSYMVNGSQ
+156 QASQTGPSYMINGHET
-171 SLRSIAETTL
+171 LWDIAETTL
-181 GDSNRYLEIFNLN
+181 GDGSRYVEIFNLN
-194 QGVVQNDGT
+194 QGVVQKDGA

-229 IAGTGTVTIKPGDTL
+229 IAGNGTVTIKPGDTL
-244 SEIALENYGDM
+244 SEIALENYGDL
-255 EAYHYIAGAASRTTQ
+255 EAYHYIAGAASKTTQ

-294 TASTTPTTPATPA
+294 AAPTTPA
-307 TNGNAGSSDALAPSA
+307 TNGNAGSSTALAPSA
-322 GSSSASGVSGSAGAS
+322 GSSSASGASSSAGAS

-346 ASAAPVASSAPAATS
+346 ASATPVASNAPAAPVAATPAAS
-361 AASSAPSA
+361 AVT
-369 AGASTAASAAPTTA
+369 GASTAPDAAPTSA
-383 PAATSAASSAIS
+383 PATTSAASSAIS

-410 APKGQHTTAPAA
+410 APKGHQATAPAA
-422 APTSAPAATSA
+422 APTSAPATTSA

-440 GTSTAPAATAAS
+440 GTSST
-452 AAPSA
+452 
-457 AAAAQNPAQAPAP
+457 AAAAQNPAQAP

-495 TEQAGETDKGSGVQ
+495 TEQAGETEQTSTGVQ

-517 STQDATVAAA
+517 STQDATVASA

-547 LLSVFAARRWHQ
+547 LLSVFAARRWYQ
-559 RRRRQP
+559 RRRRTP
-565 GQTIQLTPEAATT
+565 GQTRHISTEAAAT
-578 LTTLEAEA
+578 LTALEAEA
-586 AVAPLAEI
+586 ATAPLAAL

-603 HCRDTETP
+603 HCRSTATP

-628 FEQDITNLPAPFQS
+628 FEQDIENLPAPFQS
-642 TMDANLWNLPF
+642 TLDANLWTLPLA
-653 GSLDTSEPLDI
+653 SLTAEEPLNI
-664 FAPYPALITLGDDTQ
+664 SAPYPALITVGDDAQ

-688 YAGTL
+688 HAGTL
-693 QLHDPF
+693 QLHDPIH
-699 QGTGQVNTINQ
+699 GTSQVNTIDQ
-710 IIGSIAAEL
+710 MIGSIATEL
-719 LLNPWAEGLR
+719 LLNPWAEGLH
-729 LSLLGL
+729 LSLLGI
-735 DDTFLNALSADR
+735 DDSFLTALSADR

-753 DQSEECL
+753 EQSEECL
-760 AALTAEAQDLQNFLE
+760 ATLTAEAQDLQDFLE

-784 ARMAAAESF
+784 ARMAGAESF
-793 PAHIVIVSDTI
+793 PVHIVIVSDTI
-804 DEMDRSDLLDLV
+804 NEMDRSDLLDLV
-816 RTMPNVAIAVISHE
+816 HTMPNVAIAIISHE
-830 EDAVEELDANSRTH
+830 DTAEDLDGNSRNY
-844 RLTVT
+844 RLNVIRT
-849 RAPHGDISDTML
+849 PHGDISDTMV
-861 ELQPVRMP
+861 ELLPMGIP

-874 LNKDEEEAILALLK
+874 LTEDEEEAILQLLG
-888 EAAAEPTDA
+888 EASEDPAPAPAE
-897 PNQVLRFPEVTSTAT
+897 VLHFPEVTSTAT
-912 ENPAEEQVSQDST
+912 DTPAEDQISQDPT
-925 DAPAESPDAA
+925 DAPAESPVVEDA
-935 DTPDAAEAMEPEET
+935 PEPAET
-949 TGELAADEAPAPEP
+949 TGELAVDEAPG
-963 EEVET
+963 T
-968 APEPEPAT
+968 TPEPEPAT
-976 EPAEKATSY
+976 EPAEATSY
-985 GIDTAYGIDAATSY
+985 GIDTATSY
-999 GYDTATGYGIDTTYG
+999 GYDTATTP
-1014 IDTATT
+1014 T
-1020 PEEVATPA
+1020 PEPAEATGELAADEATTPA
-1028 PAETTGEP
+1028 PAPEP
-1036 AVDEAP
+1036 EEAAP

-1047 APAALA
+1047 APTALA
-1053 PACYEAGK
+1053 PACYEEGK
-1061 SPEEIRAETQQV
+1061 RPEEIRAETQQV
-1073 FAHLFG
+1073 FAHIFG
-1079 DTDMYD
+1079 DTDLYD

-1092 TLTHETVTNLEHP
+1092 TLTHETATNLEHP

-1110 GPVRLLNAKG
+1110 GPVRLLNAQG

-1149 PGVET
+1149 PGAET
-1154 EDYHAAFWPGEHHSS
+1154 EDYHSAFWPGEHHSS

-1253 PWAENDREKMRTR
+1253 PWAENDREYMRDR

-1281 QDHRLILQIA
+1281 QDHRLILQVA

-1299 TQDEFW
+1299 TQDAFW

-1321 QQLKAQ
+1321 QELKTQ

>member
-1 MKTQILRVFSLAAVL
+1 MKTQILRVFSLIAVL

-40 GGSIASV
+40 GGVIASV
-47 DGALAFLIQVFIPI
+47 DGALTFLLQVFIPI
-61 IAWIGWA
+61 IAWIGWV
-68 SLTIPLIIEAAVQV
+68 SLVIPLIIEAAVQV

-88 KLPGIL
+88 KLPGVL
-94 RFQQNVA
+94 RFQQNIA

-117 ATAVESTGPAGVP
+117 ATAIESTGPAGVP
-130 VTANQTVSAPATAQ
+130 VTPNQTISAPATTQ

-156 QASQTGPSYMVNGSQ
+156 QASQTGPSYMVNGRQ
-171 SLRSIAETTL
+171 ALWDIAETTL
-181 GDSNRYLEIFNLN
+181 GDGSRYVEIFNLN
-194 QGVVQNDGT
+194 QGVVQKDGA
-203 ALLSTD
+203 ALLSTN

-283 PGWEFTMPGTP
+283 PGWEFTIPGTP
-294 TASTTPTTPATPA
+294 TASTTPA
-307 TNGNAGSSDALAPSA
+307 TNGNAGSSDALAPAA
-322 GSSSASGVSGSAGAS
+322 GSSSASGTSSSAGAS
-337 TQAPSAAAS
+337 TQAPSAATS
-346 ASAAPVASSAPAATS
+346 ASAAPAAPAAATP
-361 AASSAPSA
+361 AASAA

-422 APTSAPAATSA
+422 APTTAPAATSA
-433 ASSAAVA
+433 ASSSAAVA
-440 GTSTAPAATAAS
+440 GTSTAPAATGAS
-452 AAPSA
+452 TAPS
-457 AAAAQNPAQAPAP
+457 AAAAQNPAQAPAL

-483 TIATESAEKTGT
+483 TIATESAEKTGI
-495 TEQAGETDKGSGVQ
+495 TEQAAETDKSSSAQ

-565 GQTIQLTPEAATT
+565 GQTIQLTPEAAAT

-603 HCRDTETP
+603 HCRNTETP

-618 AISTTEANLY
+618 ALNATEANLY

-664 FAPYPALITLGDDTQ
+664 SAPYPALITVGDDTQ

-688 YAGTL
+688 YVGTL

-719 LLNPWAEGLR
+719 LLNPWAEGLH

-735 DDTFLNALSADR
+735 DDAFLNALSADR
-747 ITTYTA
+747 ITTYSA

-775 SEGYDSVHE
+775 SEGYASVHE
-784 ARMAAAESF
+784 ARMAGAESF

-816 RTMPNVAIAVISHE
+816 RDMPNVAIAVISHE
-830 EDAVEELDANSRTH
+830 EDAVEDLDTNSRTH

-874 LNKDEEEAILALLK
+874 LTKDEEEAILALLK

-897 PNQVLRFPEVTSTAT
+897 PEKVLRFPEVTSTAT
-912 ENPAEEQVSQDST
+912 DSPAQDQLSQDST
-925 DAPAESPDAA
+925 DAPAESPVVV
-935 DTPDAAEAMEPEET
+935 DTPAEATAPEET
-949 TGELAADEAPAPEP
+949 TDELAADEAPAPE
-963 EEVET
+963 
-968 APEPEPAT
+968 
-976 EPAEKATSY
+976 
-985 GIDTAYGIDAATSY
+985 
-999 GYDTATGYGIDTTYG
+999 
-1014 IDTATT
+1014 
-1020 PEEVATPA
+1020 
-1028 PAETTGEP
+1028 
-1036 AVDEAP
+1036 
-1042 APETE
+1042 TE
-1047 APAALA
+1047 APTALA
-1053 PACYEAGK
+1053 PACYEEGK

-1079 DTDMYD
+1079 ETDMYD
-1085 ALVKNGS
+1085 ALVKDGS

-1129 EVSTVLMDRYAS
+1129 EVSTVLMDRYAA

-1190 KDHHPY
+1190 KDHEPY

-1211 NSDWALFQILTDGDL
+1211 NSDWALFQILTDGEL
-1226 AARPTSHLLAAFS
+1226 ALRPTSHLLAAFS

-1266 IIDVAYELLDRARQA
+1266 IIDVAYELLDRARVA

-1299 TQDEFW
+1299 TQDAFW
-1305 TAEIHE
+1305 MAEIHE
-1311 EILTNNMQKA
+1311 EILTNNLQKA
-1321 QQLKAQ
+1321 QQLKTQ
-1327 FLDYL
+1327 FLNYL

>member
-27 TVSGNPLASLDMV
+27 TVSGNPFASLDMV
-40 GGSIASV
+40 GGVIASV
-47 DGALAFLIQVFIPI
+47 DGALTFLLQVFIPI

-68 SLTIPLIIEAAVQV
+68 SLVIPLIIEAVVQV

-88 KLPGIL
+88 KLPGVL

-117 ATAVESTGPAGVP
+117 ATAIESSGTAGVP
-130 VTANQTVSAPATAQ
+130 VTPNQTVSAPATAQ

-171 SLRSIAETTL
+171 SLRGIAETTL

-203 ALLSTD
+203 ALLSTN

-244 SEIALENYGDM
+244 SEIALETYGDM

-294 TASTTPTTPATPA
+294 TASTTPA
-307 TNGNAGSSDALAPSA
+307 TNGNAGSSDALAPAA
-322 GSSSASGVSGSAGAS
+322 GSSSASGTSSSAGAS
-337 TQAPSAAAS
+337 TQAPSAATS
-346 ASAAPVASSAPAATS
+346 ASAAPAAPAAATP
-361 AASSAPSA
+361 AASAA

-422 APTSAPAATSA
+422 APTTAPAATSA

-440 GTSTAPAATAAS
+440 GTSTAPAATGAS
-452 AAPSA
+452 TAPS
-457 AAAAQNPAQAPAP
+457 AAAAQNPAQAPAL

-483 TIATESAEKTGT
+483 TIATESAEKTGI
-495 TEQAGETDKGSGVQ
+495 TEQAAETDKSSSAQ

-565 GQTIQLTPEAATT
+565 GQTIQLTPEAAAT

-603 HCRDTETP
+603 HCRNTETP

-618 AISTTEANLY
+618 ALNATEANLY

-664 FAPYPALITLGDDTQ
+664 SAPYPALITVGDDTQ

-688 YAGTL
+688 YVGTL

-719 LLNPWAEGLR
+719 LLNPWAEGLH

-735 DDTFLNALSADR
+735 DDAFLNALSADR
-747 ITTYTA
+747 ITTYSA

-775 SEGYDSVHE
+775 SEGYASVHE
-784 ARMAAAESF
+784 ARMAGAESF

-816 RTMPNVAIAVISHE
+816 RDMPNVAIAVISHE
-830 EDAVEELDANSRTH
+830 EDAVEDLDTNSRTH

-874 LNKDEEEAILALLK
+874 LTKDEEEAILALLK

-897 PNQVLRFPEVTSTAT
+897 PEKVLRFPEVTSTAT
-912 ENPAEEQVSQDST
+912 DSPAQDQLSQDST
-925 DAPAESPDAA
+925 DAPAESPVVV
-935 DTPDAAEAMEPEET
+935 DTPAEATAPEET
-949 TGELAADEAPAPEP
+949 TDEPAVEEAP
-963 EEVET
+963 ET

-976 EPAEKATSY
+976 EPAETTNY
-985 GIDTAYGIDAATSY
+985 GIDTSY
-999 GYDTATGYGIDTTYG
+999 GYDTATGYGIDTSYG
-1014 IDTATT
+1014 YDTATT
-1020 PEEVATPA
+1020 PEEATTPA
-1028 PAETTGEP
+1028 PAEATAPEETTDEL
-1036 AVDEAP
+1036 AADEAP

-1047 APAALA
+1047 APTALA
-1053 PACYEAGK
+1053 PACYEEGK

-1079 DTDMYD
+1079 ETDMYD
-1085 ALVKNGS
+1085 ALVKDGS

-1129 EVSTVLMDRYAS
+1129 EVSTVLMDRYAA

-1190 KDHHPY
+1190 KDHEPY

-1211 NSDWALFQILTDGDL
+1211 NSDWALFQILTDGEL
-1226 AARPTSHLLAAFS
+1226 ALRPTSHLLAAFS

-1266 IIDVAYELLDRARQA
+1266 IIDVAYELLDRARVA

-1299 TQDEFW
+1299 AQDAFW
-1305 TAEIHE
+1305 MAEIHE
-1311 EILTNNMQKA
+1311 EILTNNLQKA
-1321 QQLKAQ
+1321 QQLKTQ

>member
-1 MKTQILRVFSLAAVL
+1 MKTQILRVFSLIAVL

-40 GGSIASV
+40 GGVIASV
-47 DGALAFLIQVFIPI
+47 DGALTFLLQVFIPI

-68 SLTIPLIIEAAVQV
+68 SLVIPLIIEAAVQV

-88 KLPGIL
+88 KLPGVL

-117 ATAVESTGPAGVP
+117 ATAIESGGTAGVP
-130 VTANQTVSAPATAQ
+130 VTPNQTVSAPATVQ
-144 AQYGAPSATEKA
+144 AQYGAPTVAEKA
-156 QASQTGPSYMVNGSQ
+156 QASQTGPSYMINGHET
-171 SLRSIAETTL
+171 LWDIAETTL
-181 GDSNRYLEIFNLN
+181 GDGSRYIEIFNLN
-194 QGVVQNDGT
+194 QGVVQKDGA

-229 IAGTGTVTIKPGDTL
+229 IAGNGTVTIKPGDTL
-244 SEIALENYGDM
+244 SEIALENYGDL
-255 EAYHYIAGAASRTTQ
+255 EAYHYIAGAASKTTQ

-294 TASTTPTTPATPA
+294 AAPTTPA
-307 TNGNAGSSDALAPSA
+307 TNGNAGSSTALAPSA
-322 GSSSASGVSGSAGAS
+322 GSSSASGASSSAGAS

-346 ASAAPVASSAPAATS
+346 ASATPVASNAPAAPVAATPAAS
-361 AASSAPSA
+361 AVT
-369 AGASTAASAAPTTA
+369 GASTAPDAAPTSA
-383 PAATSAASSAIS
+383 PATTSAASSAIS

-410 APKGQHTTAPAA
+410 APKGHQATAPAA
-422 APTSAPAATSA
+422 APTSAPATTSA

-440 GTSTAPAATAAS
+440 GTSST
-452 AAPSA
+452 
-457 AAAAQNPAQAPAP
+457 AAAAQNPAQAP

-495 TEQAGETDKGSGVQ
+495 TEQAGETEQTSTGVQ

-517 STQDATVAAA
+517 STQDATVASA

-547 LLSVFAARRWHQ
+547 LLSVFAARRWYQ
-559 RRRRQP
+559 RRRRTP
-565 GQTIQLTPEAATT
+565 GQTRQISTEAAAT
-578 LTTLEAEA
+578 LTALEAEA
-586 AVAPLAEI
+586 ATAPLAAL

-603 HCRDTETP
+603 HCRTTATP

-628 FEQDITNLPAPFQS
+628 FEQDIENLPAPFQS
-642 TMDANLWNLPF
+642 TLDANLWTLPLA
-653 GSLDTSEPLDI
+653 SLTAEEPLNI
-664 FAPYPALITLGDDTQ
+664 SAPYPALITVGDDAQ

-688 YAGTL
+688 HAGTL
-693 QLHDPF
+693 QLHDPIH
-699 QGTGQVNTINQ
+699 GTSQVNTIDQ
-710 IIGSIAAEL
+710 MIGSIATEL
-719 LLNPWAEGLR
+719 LLNPWAEGLH
-729 LSLLGL
+729 LSLLGI
-735 DDTFLNALSADR
+735 DDSFLTALSADR

-753 DQSEECL
+753 EQSEECL
-760 AALTAEAQDLQNFLE
+760 ATLTAEAQDLQDFLE

-784 ARMAAAESF
+784 ARMAGAESF
-793 PAHIVIVSDTI
+793 PVHIVIVSDTI
-804 DEMDRSDLLDLV
+804 NEMDRSDLLDLV
-816 RTMPNVAIAVISHE
+816 HTMPNVAIAIISHE
-830 EDAVEELDANSRTH
+830 DTAEDLDGNSRNY
-844 RLTVT
+844 RLNVIRT
-849 RAPHGDISDTML
+849 PHGDISDTMV
-861 ELQPVRMP
+861 ELLPMGIP

-874 LNKDEEEAILALLK
+874 LTEDEEEAILQLLG
-888 EAAAEPTDA
+888 EASEDPAPAPAE
-897 PNQVLRFPEVTSTAT
+897 VLHFPEVTSTAT
-912 ENPAEEQVSQDST
+912 DTPAEDQISQDPT
-925 DAPAESPDAA
+925 DAPAESPVVEDA
-935 DTPDAAEAMEPEET
+935 PEPAET
-949 TGELAADEAPAPEP
+949 TGELAVDEAPG
-963 EEVET
+963 T
-968 APEPEPAT
+968 TPEPEPAT
-976 EPAEKATSY
+976 EPAEATSY
-985 GIDTAYGIDAATSY
+985 GIDTATSY
-999 GYDTATGYGIDTTYG
+999 GYDTATTP
-1014 IDTATT
+1014 T
-1020 PEEVATPA
+1020 PEPAEATGELAADEATTPA
-1028 PAETTGEP
+1028 PAPEP
-1036 AVDEAP
+1036 EEAAP

-1047 APAALA
+1047 APTALA
-1053 PACYEAGK
+1053 PACYEEGK
-1061 SPEEIRAETQQV
+1061 RPEEIRAETQQV
-1073 FAHLFG
+1073 FAHIFG
-1079 DTDMYD
+1079 DTDLYD

-1092 TLTHETVTNLEHP
+1092 TLTHETATNLEHP

-1110 GPVRLLNAKG
+1110 GPVRLLNAQG

-1149 PGVET
+1149 PGAET
-1154 EDYHAAFWPGEHHSS
+1154 EDYHSAFWPGEHHSS

-1253 PWAENDREKMRTR
+1253 PWAENDREYMRDR

-1281 QDHRLILQIA
+1281 QDHRLILQVA

-1299 TQDEFW
+1299 TQDAFW

-1311 EILTNNMQKA
+1311 EILTNNLQKA
-1321 QQLKAQ
+1321 QELKTQ

>member
-1 MKTQILRVFSLAAVL
+1 MKTQILRVFSLIAVL

-27 TVSGNPLASLDMV
+27 AVSGNPLASLDMV
-40 GGSIASV
+40 GGVIASV
-47 DGALAFLIQVFIPI
+47 DGALAFLLQVFIPI
-61 IAWIGWA
+61 IAWIGWV
-68 SLTIPLIIEAAVQV
+68 SLVIPLIIEAAVQV

-88 KLPGIL
+88 KLPGVL

-117 ATAVESTGPAGVP
+117 ATAIESSGPAGVP
-130 VTANQTVSAPATAQ
+130 VTPNQTVSAPATVQ
-144 AQYGAPSATEKA
+144 AQYGAPTATEKA
-156 QASQTGPSYMVNGSQ
+156 QASQTGPSYMVNGTQ
-171 SLRSIAETTL
+171 ALWDIAETTL
-181 GDSNRYLEIFNLN
+181 GDGSRYIEIFNLN
-194 QGVVQNDGT
+194 RGVVQNDGT

-209 QLLHDG
+209 QLLNDG

-229 IAGTGTVTIKPGDTL
+229 IAGNGTVTIKPGDTL

-294 TASTTPTTPATPA
+294 TTPA
-307 TNGNAGSSDALAPSA
+307 TNGNAGSSTALAPSA
-322 GSSSASGVSGSAGAS
+322 GSSSASGASSSAGAS
-337 TQAPSAAAS
+337 TQAPSSAAS
-346 ASAAPVASSAPAATS
+346 APASAAPVASNAPAAPVAATPAAS
-361 AASSAPSA
+361 AAT
-369 AGASTAASAAPTTA
+369 GASTAPAAAPTSA
-383 PAATSAASSAIS
+383 PATTSAASSAIS
-395 ADEAAAS
+395 ADEAVAS

-440 GTSTAPAATAAS
+440 GTSSTAPATTASS

-457 AAAAQNPAQAPAP
+457 AAAAQNPAQAP

-495 TEQAGETDKGSGVQ
+495 TEQATEAEQTSTGVQ

-517 STQDATVAAA
+517 STQDATVAST

-547 LLSVFAARRWHQ
+547 LLSVFAARRWYQ
-559 RRRRQP
+559 RRRRTP
-565 GQTIQLTPEAATT
+565 GQTRQISTEAAAT

-586 AVAPLAEI
+586 ATAPLAAL
-594 DYGLRLLAQ
+594 DHGLRLLAQ
-603 HCRDTETP
+603 HCRDTATP

-628 FEQDITNLPAPFQS
+628 FEQDIENLPAPFQS
-642 TMDANLWNLPF
+642 TLDANLWTLPLT
-653 GSLDTSEPLDI
+653 SLTAEEPLNI
-664 FAPYPALITLGDDTQ
+664 SAPYPALITVGDDAQ

-688 YAGTL
+688 HAGTL
-693 QLHDPF
+693 QLHDPIH
-699 QGTGQVNTINQ
+699 GTSQVNTIGQ
-710 IIGSIAAEL
+710 MIGSIATEL
-719 LLNPWAEGLR
+719 LLNPWAEGLH
-729 LSLLGL
+729 LSLLGV
-735 DDTFLNALSADR
+735 DDSFLTALSADR

-753 DQSEECL
+753 EQSEECL
-760 AALTAEAQDLQNFLE
+760 ATLTAEAQDLQDFLE

-784 ARMAAAESF
+784 ARMAGAESF
-793 PAHIVIVSDTI
+793 PVHIVIVSDTI
-804 DEMDRSDLLDLV
+804 NEMDRSDLLDLV
-816 RTMPNVAIAVISHE
+816 HTMPNVAIAIISHE
-830 EDAVEELDANSRTH
+830 DTAEDLDGNSRNY
-844 RLTVT
+844 RLNVIRT
-849 RAPHGDISDTML
+849 PHGDISDTMV
-861 ELQPVRMP
+861 ELLPMGIP

-874 LNKDEEEAILALLK
+874 LTEEEEEAILQLLG
-888 EAAAEPTDA
+888 EASEDPAPAPAE
-897 PNQVLRFPEVTSTAT
+897 VLHFPETISTAT
-912 ENPAEEQVSQDST
+912 DTPAKDQVSQDPT
-925 DAPAESPDAA
+925 DAPAESPVVEDA
-935 DTPDAAEAMEPEET
+935 PEPAET
-949 TGELAADEAPAPEP
+949 TGELAADEAATPTPKP
-963 EEVET
+963 EESET
-968 APEPEPAT
+968 
-976 EPAEKATSY
+976 
-985 GIDTAYGIDAATSY
+985 
-999 GYDTATGYGIDTTYG
+999 
-1014 IDTATT
+1014 
-1020 PEEVATPA
+1020 
-1028 PAETTGEP
+1028 
-1036 AVDEAP
+1036 

-1073 FAHLFG
+1073 FAHIFG
-1079 DTDMYD
+1079 DTDLYD
-1085 ALVKNGS
+1085 ALVKNGN
-1092 TLTHETVTNLEHP
+1092 TLTHETATNLEHP

-1110 GPVRLLNAKG
+1110 GPVRLLNAQG

-1149 PGVET
+1149 PGAET
-1154 EDYHAAFWPGEHHSS
+1154 EDYHSAFWPGEHHSS

-1183 RQWLGST
+1183 RQWLGSS

-1226 AARPTSHLLAAFS
+1226 SARPTSHLLAAFS

-1253 PWAENDREKMRTR
+1253 PWAENDREYMRDR

-1281 QDHRLILQIA
+1281 QDHRLILQVA

-1299 TQDEFW
+1299 TQDAFW

-1311 EILTNNMQKA
+1311 EILTNNLQKA
-1321 QQLKAQ
+1321 QELKAQ

-1340 EEAAKVLAA
+1340 EEAVKVLAA

>member
-1 MKTQILRVFSLAAVL
+1 MKTQILRVFSLIAVL

-40 GGSIASV
+40 GGVIASV
-47 DGALAFLIQVFIPI
+47 DGALTFLLQVFIPI

-68 SLTIPLIIEAAVQV
+68 SLVIPLIIEAAVQV

-88 KLPGIL
+88 KLPGVL

-117 ATAVESTGPAGVP
+117 ATAIESGGTAGVP
-130 VTANQTVSAPATAQ
+130 VTPNQTVSAPATVQ
-144 AQYGAPSATEKA
+144 AQYGAPTVAEKA
-156 QASQTGPSYMVNGSQ
+156 QASQTGPSYMINGHET
-171 SLRSIAETTL
+171 LWDIAETTL
-181 GDSNRYLEIFNLN
+181 GDGSRYVEIFNLN
-194 QGVVQNDGT
+194 QGVVQKDGA

-229 IAGTGTVTIKPGDTL
+229 IAGNGTVTIKPGDTL
-244 SEIALENYGDM
+244 SEIALENYGDL
-255 EAYHYIAGAASRTTQ
+255 EAYHYIAGAASKTTQ

-294 TASTTPTTPATPA
+294 AAPTTPA
-307 TNGNAGSSDALAPSA
+307 TNGNAGSSTALAPSA
-322 GSSSASGVSGSAGAS
+322 GSSSASGASSSAGAS

-346 ASAAPVASSAPAATS
+346 ASATPVASNAPAAPVAATPAAS
-361 AASSAPSA
+361 AVT
-369 AGASTAASAAPTTA
+369 GASTAPDAAPTSA
-383 PAATSAASSAIS
+383 PATTSAASSAIS

-410 APKGQHTTAPAA
+410 APKGHQATAPAA
-422 APTSAPAATSA
+422 APTSAPATTSA

-440 GTSTAPAATAAS
+440 GTSST
-452 AAPSA
+452 
-457 AAAAQNPAQAPAP
+457 AAAAQNPAQAP

-495 TEQAGETDKGSGVQ
+495 TEQAGETEQTSTGVQ

-517 STQDATVAAA
+517 STQDATVASA

-547 LLSVFAARRWHQ
+547 LLSVFAARRWYQ
-559 RRRRQP
+559 RRRRTP
-565 GQTIQLTPEAATT
+565 GQTRQISTEAAAT
-578 LTTLEAEA
+578 LTALEAEA
-586 AVAPLAEI
+586 ATAPLAAL

-603 HCRDTETP
+603 HCRTTATP

-628 FEQDITNLPAPFQS
+628 FEQDIENLPAPFQS
-642 TMDANLWNLPF
+642 TLDANLWTLPLA
-653 GSLDTSEPLDI
+653 SLTAEEPLNI
-664 FAPYPALITLGDDTQ
+664 SAPYPALITVGDDAQ

-688 YAGTL
+688 HAGTL
-693 QLHDPF
+693 QLHDPIH
-699 QGTGQVNTINQ
+699 GTSQVNTIDQ
-710 IIGSIAAEL
+710 MIGSIATEL
-719 LLNPWAEGLR
+719 LLNPWAEGLH
-729 LSLLGL
+729 LSLLGI
-735 DDTFLNALSADR
+735 DDSFLTALSADR

-753 DQSEECL
+753 EQSEECL
-760 AALTAEAQDLQNFLE
+760 ATLTAEAQDLQDFLE

-784 ARMAAAESF
+784 ARMAGAESF
-793 PAHIVIVSDTI
+793 PVHIVIVSDTI
-804 DEMDRSDLLDLV
+804 NEMDRSDLLDLV
-816 RTMPNVAIAVISHE
+816 HTMPNVAIAIISHE
-830 EDAVEELDANSRTH
+830 DTAEDLDGNSRNY
-844 RLTVT
+844 RLNVIRT
-849 RAPHGDISDTML
+849 PHGDISDTMV
-861 ELQPVRMP
+861 ELLPMGIP

-874 LNKDEEEAILALLK
+874 LTEDEEEAILQLLG
-888 EAAAEPTDA
+888 EASEDPAPAPAE
-897 PNQVLRFPEVTSTAT
+897 VLHFPEVTSTAT
-912 ENPAEEQVSQDST
+912 DTPAEDQISQDPT
-925 DAPAESPDAA
+925 DAPAESPVVEDA
-935 DTPDAAEAMEPEET
+935 PEPAET
-949 TGELAADEAPAPEP
+949 TGELAVDEAPG
-963 EEVET
+963 T
-968 APEPEPAT
+968 TPEPEPAT
-976 EPAEKATSY
+976 EPAEATSY
-985 GIDTAYGIDAATSY
+985 GIDTATSY
-999 GYDTATGYGIDTTYG
+999 GYDTATTP
-1014 IDTATT
+1014 T
-1020 PEEVATPA
+1020 PEPAEATGELAADEATTPA
-1028 PAETTGEP
+1028 PAPEP
-1036 AVDEAP
+1036 EEAAP

-1047 APAALA
+1047 APTALA
-1053 PACYEAGK
+1053 PACYEEGK
-1061 SPEEIRAETQQV
+1061 RPEEIRAETQQV
-1073 FAHLFG
+1073 FAHIFG
-1079 DTDMYD
+1079 DTDLYD

-1092 TLTHETVTNLEHP
+1092 TLTHETATNLEHP

-1110 GPVRLLNAKG
+1110 GPVRLLNAQG

-1149 PGVET
+1149 PGAET
-1154 EDYHAAFWPGEHHSS
+1154 EDYHSAFWPGEHHSS

-1183 RQWLGST
+1183 RQWLGSS

-1226 AARPTSHLLAAFS
+1226 SARPTSHLLAAFS

-1253 PWAENDREKMRTR
+1253 PWAENDREYMRDR

-1281 QDHRLILQIA
+1281 QDHRLILQVA

-1299 TQDEFW
+1299 TQDAFW

-1321 QQLKAQ
+1321 QELKTQ

>member
-1 MKTQILRVFSLAAVL
+1 MKTQILRVFSLFAVL

-40 GGSIASV
+40 GGVIASV
-47 DGALAFLIQVFIPI
+47 DGALTFLLQVFIPI
-61 IAWIGWA
+61 IAWIGWV
-68 SLTIPLIIEAAVQV
+68 SLVIPLIIEAAVQV

-88 KLPGIL
+88 KLPGVL

-117 ATAVESTGPAGVP
+117 ATAVESGGTAGVP
-130 VTANQTVSAPATAQ
+130 VTPNQTVSAPATAQ
-144 AQYGAPSATEKA
+144 AQYGAPTAAEKA
-156 QASQTGPSYMVNGSQ
+156 QASQTGPSYMVNGTQ
-171 SLRSIAETTL
+171 SLRGIAETTL

-294 TASTTPTTPATPA
+294 TASTTPA

-322 GSSSASGVSGSAGAS
+322 GSSSASGTSSSAGAS
-337 TQAPSAAAS
+337 TQAPSATTS
-346 ASAAPVASSAPAATS
+346 ASAAPAAPAAATP
-361 AASSAPSA
+361 AASAA

-422 APTSAPAATSA
+422 APTTAPAATSA

-440 GTSTAPAATAAS
+440 GTSTAPAATGAS
-452 AAPSA
+452 TAPS

-483 TIATESAEKTGT
+483 TIATDTAEKTGT
-495 TEQAGETDKGSGVQ
+495 TEQAAETDKSSSVQ

-603 HCRDTETP
+603 HCRNTETD

-664 FAPYPALITLGDDTQ
+664 SAPYPALITVGDDTQ

-688 YAGTL
+688 YVGTL

-719 LLNPWAEGLR
+719 LLNPWAEGLH

-753 DQSEECL
+753 EQSEECL

-775 SEGYDSVHE
+775 SEDYATVHE
-784 ARMAAAESF
+784 ARMAGAESF

-830 EDAVEELDANSRTH
+830 EDAVEDLDANSRTH

-874 LNKDEEEAILALLK
+874 LTKDEEEAILALLK

-897 PNQVLRFPEVTSTAT
+897 PNQVLRFPEITSTAT
-912 ENPAEEQVSQDST
+912 DSPAQDQLSQDST
-925 DAPAESPDAA
+925 DAPAESPVVVDAPA
-935 DTPDAAEAMEPEET
+935 PAEAMEPEEATEPAET
-949 TGELAADEAPAPEP
+949 TGEPAVDEVP
-963 EEVET
+963 ET
-968 APEPEPAT
+968 APEPEPAP
-976 EPAEKATSY
+976 EPAET
-985 GIDTAYGIDAATSY
+985 
-999 GYDTATGYGIDTTYG
+999 TTYG

-1020 PEEVATPA
+1020 PEEAATPA
-1028 PAETTGEP
+1028 PAEATAPEETT
-1036 AVDEAP
+1036 DELAADEAPETEEAAP

-1047 APAALA
+1047 APTALA
-1053 PACYEAGK
+1053 PACYEEGK

-1079 DTDMYD
+1079 ETDMYD

-1190 KDHHPY
+1190 KDHEPY

-1211 NSDWALFQILTDGDL
+1211 NSDWALFQILTDGEL
-1226 AARPTSHLLAAFS
+1226 ALRPTSHLLAAFS

-1266 IIDVAYELLDRARQA
+1266 IIDVAYELLDRARVA

-1299 TQDEFW
+1299 TQDAFW
-1305 TAEIHE
+1305 MAEIHE
-1311 EILTNNMQKA
+1311 EILTNNLQKA
-1321 QQLKAQ
+1321 QQLKTQ

>member
-1 MKTQILRVFSLAAVL
+1 MKTQILRVFSLIAVL

-40 GGSIASV
+40 GGVIASV
-47 DGALAFLIQVFIPI
+47 DGALTFLLQVFIPI
-61 IAWIGWA
+61 IAWIGWV
-68 SLTIPLIIEAAVQV
+68 SLVIPLIIEAAVQV

-88 KLPGIL
+88 KLPGVL

-117 ATAVESTGPAGVP
+117 ATAIESGGTAGVP
-130 VTANQTVSAPATAQ
+130 VTPNQTVSAPATTQ
-144 AQYGAPSATEKA
+144 AQYGAPTAAEKA
-156 QASQTGPSYMVNGSQ
+156 QASQTGPSYMVNGRQ
-171 SLRSIAETTL
+171 ALWDIAETTL
-181 GDSNRYLEIFNLN
+181 GDGSRYVEIFNLN
-194 QGVVQNDGT
+194 QGVVQKDGA
-203 ALLSTD
+203 ALLSTN

-294 TASTTPTTPATPA
+294 TASTTPA
-307 TNGNAGSSDALAPSA
+307 TNGNAGSSDALAPAA
-322 GSSSASGVSGSAGAS
+322 GSSSASGTSSSAGAS
-337 TQAPSAAAS
+337 TQAPSAATS
-346 ASAAPVASSAPAATS
+346 ASAAPAAPAAATP
-361 AASSAPSA
+361 AASAA

-422 APTSAPAATSA
+422 APTTAPAATSA

-440 GTSTAPAATAAS
+440 GTSTAPAATGAS
-452 AAPSA
+452 TAPS
-457 AAAAQNPAQAPAP
+457 AAAAQNPAQAPAL

-483 TIATESAEKTGT
+483 TIATESAEKTGI
-495 TEQAGETDKGSGVQ
+495 TEQAAETDKSSSAQ

-565 GQTIQLTPEAATT
+565 GQTIQLTPEAAAT

-603 HCRDTETP
+603 HCRNTETP

-618 AISTTEANLY
+618 ALNATEANLY

-664 FAPYPALITLGDDTQ
+664 SAPYPALITVGDDTQ

-688 YAGTL
+688 YVGTL

-719 LLNPWAEGLR
+719 LLNPWAEGLH

-735 DDTFLNALSADR
+735 DDAFLNALSADR
-747 ITTYTA
+747 ITTYSA

-775 SEGYDSVHE
+775 SEGYASVHE
-784 ARMAAAESF
+784 ARMAGAESF

-816 RTMPNVAIAVISHE
+816 RDMPNVAIAVISHE
-830 EDAVEELDANSRTH
+830 EDAVEDLDTNSRTH

-874 LNKDEEEAILALLK
+874 LTKDEEEAILALLK

-897 PNQVLRFPEVTSTAT
+897 PEKVLRFPEVTSTAT
-912 ENPAEEQVSQDST
+912 DSPAQDQLSQDST
-925 DAPAESPDAA
+925 DAPAESPVVV
-935 DTPDAAEAMEPEET
+935 DTPAEATAPEET
-949 TGELAADEAPAPEP
+949 TDEPAVEEAP
-963 EEVET
+963 ET

-976 EPAEKATSY
+976 EPAETTNY
-985 GIDTAYGIDAATSY
+985 GIDTSY
-999 GYDTATGYGIDTTYG
+999 GYDTAT
-1014 IDTATT
+1014 T
-1020 PEEVATPA
+1020 PEEATTPA
-1028 PAETTGEP
+1028 PAEATAPEEP
-1036 AVDEAP
+1036 TDELAADEAP

-1047 APAALA
+1047 APTALA
-1053 PACYEAGK
+1053 PACYEEGK

-1079 DTDMYD
+1079 ETDMYD
-1085 ALVKNGS
+1085 ALVKDGS

-1129 EVSTVLMDRYAS
+1129 EVSTVLMDRYAA

-1190 KDHHPY
+1190 KDHEPY

-1211 NSDWALFQILTDGDL
+1211 NSDWALFQILTDGEL
-1226 AARPTSHLLAAFS
+1226 ALRPTSHLLAAFS

-1266 IIDVAYELLDRARQA
+1266 IIDVAYELLDRARVA

-1299 TQDEFW
+1299 TQDAFW
-1305 TAEIHE
+1305 MAEIHE
-1311 EILTNNMQKA
+1311 EILTNNLQKA

>member
-1 MKTQILRVFSLAAVL
+1 MKTQILRVFSLIAVL

-27 TVSGNPLASLDMV
+27 TVSGNPFASLDMV
-40 GGSIASV
+40 GGVIASI
-47 DGALAFLIQVFIPI
+47 DGALTFLLQVFIPI

-68 SLTIPLIIEAAVQV
+68 SLVIPLIIEAAVQV

-88 KLPGIL
+88 KLPGVL
-94 RFQQNVA
+94 RLQQNIA

-117 ATAVESTGPAGVP
+117 ATAVESGGTAGVP
-130 VTANQTVSAPATAQ
+130 VTPNQTISAPATAQ

-156 QASQTGPSYMVNGSQ
+156 QASQTGPSYMVNGRQ
-171 SLRSIAETTL
+171 ALWDIAETTL
-181 GDSNRYLEIFNLN
+181 GDGSRYVEIFNLN
-194 QGVVQNDGT
+194 QGVVQKDGA

-294 TASTTPTTPATPA
+294 TASTTPATPATPA

-322 GSSSASGVSGSAGAS
+322 GSSSASGVSSSAGAS
-337 TQAPSAAAS
+337 TQAPSAATS
-346 ASAAPVASSAPAATS
+346 ASAAPVASSAPAAPVAATP
-361 AASSAPSA
+361 AASAA
-369 AGASTAASAAPTTA
+369 AGASTAPTSAPS
-383 PAATSAASSAIS
+383 ATSAASSAIS

-440 GTSTAPAATAAS
+440 GTSSSAPATTASS

-457 AAAAQNPAQAPAP
+457 AAVAQNPAQAPAP

-495 TEQAGETDKGSGVQ
+495 TEQAGETDKGSSSSVQ

-517 STQDATVAAA
+517 STQDATVASA

-565 GQTIQLTPEAATT
+565 GQTTQLTPEAAAT

-603 HCRDTETP
+603 HCRDTATA

-618 AISTTEANLY
+618 AISATEANLY

-664 FAPYPALITLGDDTQ
+664 SAPYPALITVGDDTQ

-688 YAGTL
+688 YVGTL

-719 LLNPWAEGLR
+719 LLNPWAEGLH

-735 DDTFLNALSADR
+735 DDAFLNALSADR
-747 ITTYTA
+747 ITTYSA

-775 SEGYDSVHE
+775 SEGYASVHE
-784 ARMAAAESF
+784 ARMAGAESF

-816 RTMPNVAIAVISHE
+816 RDMPNVAIAVISHE
-830 EDAVEELDANSRTH
+830 EDAVEDLDTNSRTH

-874 LNKDEEEAILALLK
+874 LTKDEEEAILALLK

-897 PNQVLRFPEVTSTAT
+897 PEKVLRFPEVTSTAT
-912 ENPAEEQVSQDST
+912 DSPAQDQLSQDST
-925 DAPAESPDAA
+925 DAPAESPVVV
-935 DTPDAAEAMEPEET
+935 DTPAEATAPEET
-949 TGELAADEAPAPEP
+949 TDEPAVEEAP
-963 EEVET
+963 ET

-976 EPAEKATSY
+976 EPAETTNY
-985 GIDTAYGIDAATSY
+985 GIDTSY
-999 GYDTATGYGIDTTYG
+999 GYDTAT
-1014 IDTATT
+1014 T
-1020 PEEVATPA
+1020 PEEATTPA
-1028 PAETTGEP
+1028 PAEATAPEETTDEL
-1036 AVDEAP
+1036 AADEAP

-1047 APAALA
+1047 APTALA
-1053 PACYEAGK
+1053 PACYEEGK

-1079 DTDMYD
+1079 ETDMYD
-1085 ALVKNGS
+1085 ALVKDGS

-1129 EVSTVLMDRYAS
+1129 EVSTVLMDRYAA

-1190 KDHHPY
+1190 KDRHPY

-1211 NSDWALFQILTDGDL
+1211 NSDWALFQILTDGEL
-1226 AARPTSHLLAAFS
+1226 ALRPTSHLLAAFS

-1266 IIDVAYELLDRARQA
+1266 IIDVAYELLDRARVA

-1299 TQDEFW
+1299 TQDAFW
-1305 TAEIHE
+1305 MAEIHE
-1311 EILTNNMQKA
+1311 EILTNNLQKA
-1321 QQLKAQ
+1321 QQLKTQ

>member
-1 MKTQILRVFSLAAVL
+1 MKTQILRVFSLFAVL

-40 GGSIASV
+40 GGVIASV
-47 DGALAFLIQVFIPI
+47 DGALTFLLQVFIPI

-68 SLTIPLIIEAAVQV
+68 SLVIPLIIEAAVQV

-88 KLPGIL
+88 KLPGVL

-130 VTANQTVSAPATAQ
+130 VTPNQTVSAPATAQ
-144 AQYGAPSATEKA
+144 AQYGAPSAAEKA

-171 SLRSIAETTL
+171 SLRGIAETTL

-203 ALLSTD
+203 ALLSTN

-229 IAGTGTVTIKPGDTL
+229 ITGTGTVTIKPGDTL
-244 SEIALENYGDM
+244 SEIALENYGNL

-322 GSSSASGVSGSAGAS
+322 GSSSASGASSSAGAS
-337 TQAPSAAAS
+337 TQAPSAAA
-346 ASAAPVASSAPAATS
+346 PVASSAPAAPVAATPAAS
-361 AASSAPSA
+361 AA
-369 AGASTAASAAPTTA
+369 AGSSTAASAAPTTA

-410 APKGQHTTAPAA
+410 APKGQHTTAASAAPVA
-422 APTSAPAATSA
+422 APTTAPAATSA
-433 ASSAAVA
+433 ASSAGVA
-440 GTSTAPAATAAS
+440 GTSTAPAATGAS
-452 AAPSA
+452 TAPS

-483 TIATESAEKTGT
+483 TIATDTAEKTGT
-495 TEQAGETDKGSGVQ
+495 TEQAAETDKSSSVQ

-565 GQTIQLTPEAATT
+565 GQTYQLTPEAATT

-603 HCRDTETP
+603 HCRNTETD

-664 FAPYPALITLGDDTQ
+664 SAPYPALITVGDDTQ

-688 YAGTL
+688 YVGTL

-719 LLNPWAEGLR
+719 LLNPWAEGLH

-753 DQSEECL
+753 EQSEECL

-775 SEGYDSVHE
+775 SEDYATVHE
-784 ARMAAAESF
+784 ARMAGAESF

-830 EDAVEELDANSRTH
+830 EDAVEDLDTNSRTH

-874 LNKDEEEAILALLK
+874 LTKDEEEAILALLK

-897 PNQVLRFPEVTSTAT
+897 PEKVLRFPEVTSTAT
-912 ENPAEEQVSQDST
+912 DSPAQDQLSQDST
-925 DAPAESPDAA
+925 DAPAESPVVV
-935 DTPDAAEAMEPEET
+935 DTPAEATAPEET
-949 TGELAADEAPAPEP
+949 TDEPAVEEAP
-963 EEVET
+963 ET

-976 EPAEKATSY
+976 EPAETTNY
-985 GIDTAYGIDAATSY
+985 GIDTSY
-999 GYDTATGYGIDTTYG
+999 GYDTAT
-1014 IDTATT
+1014 T
-1020 PEEVATPA
+1020 PEEATTPA
-1028 PAETTGEP
+1028 PAEATAPEETTDEL
-1036 AVDEAP
+1036 AADEAP

-1047 APAALA
+1047 APTALA
-1053 PACYEAGK
+1053 PACYEEGK

-1079 DTDMYD
+1079 ETDMYD
-1085 ALVKNGS
+1085 ALVKDGS

-1190 KDHHPY
+1190 KDHEPY

-1211 NSDWALFQILTDGDL
+1211 NSDWALFQILTDGEL
-1226 AARPTSHLLAAFS
+1226 ALRPTSHLLAAFS

-1266 IIDVAYELLDRARQA
+1266 IIDVAYELLDRARVA

-1299 TQDEFW
+1299 AQDAFW
-1305 TAEIHE
+1305 MAEIHE
-1311 EILTNNMQKA
+1311 EILTNNLQKA
-1321 QQLKAQ
+1321 QQLKTQ

>member
-1 MKTQILRVFSLAAVL
+1 MKTQILRVFSLIAVL

-40 GGSIASV
+40 GGVIASV
-47 DGALAFLIQVFIPI
+47 DGALTFLLQVFIPI
-61 IAWIGWA
+61 IAWIGWV
-68 SLTIPLIIEAAVQV
+68 SLVIPLIIEAAVQV

-88 KLPGIL
+88 KLPGVL

-117 ATAVESTGPAGVP
+117 ATAIESGGTAGVP
-130 VTANQTVSAPATAQ
+130 VTPNQTVSAPATTQ
-144 AQYGAPSATEKA
+144 AQYGAPTAAEKA
-156 QASQTGPSYMVNGSQ
+156 QASQTGPSYMVNGRQ
-171 SLRSIAETTL
+171 ALWDIAETTL
-181 GDSNRYLEIFNLN
+181 GDGSRYVEIFNLN
-194 QGVVQNDGT
+194 QGVVQKDGA
-203 ALLSTD
+203 ALLSTN

-294 TASTTPTTPATPA
+294 TASTTPA
-307 TNGNAGSSDALAPSA
+307 TNGNAGSSDALAPAA
-322 GSSSASGVSGSAGAS
+322 GSSSASGTSSSAGAS
-337 TQAPSAAAS
+337 TQAPSAATS
-346 ASAAPVASSAPAATS
+346 ASAAPAAPAAATP
-361 AASSAPSA
+361 AASAA

-422 APTSAPAATSA
+422 APTTAPAATSA

-440 GTSTAPAATAAS
+440 GTSTAPAATASS

-457 AAAAQNPAQAPAP
+457 AAAEQNPAQAPAP

-483 TIATESAEKTGT
+483 TIATDTAEKTGT
-495 TEQAGETDKGSGVQ
+495 TEQAAETDKGSGVQ

-517 STQDATVAAA
+517 STQDATVASA

-565 GQTIQLTPEAATT
+565 GQTIQLTPEAAAT

-603 HCRDTETP
+603 HCRNTATP

-618 AISTTEANLY
+618 AISATEANLY

-664 FAPYPALITLGDDTQ
+664 SAPYPALITVGDDTQ

-688 YAGTL
+688 YVGTL

-719 LLNPWAEGLR
+719 LLNPWAEGLH

-735 DDTFLNALSADR
+735 DDAFLNALSADR
-747 ITTYTA
+747 ITTYSA

-775 SEGYDSVHE
+775 SEDYGSVHE
-784 ARMAAAESF
+784 ARMAGAESF

-816 RTMPNVAIAVISHE
+816 RDMPNVAIAVISHE
-830 EDAVEELDANSRTH
+830 EDAVEELAANTRTH

-861 ELQPVRMP
+861 ELQPIRMP

-874 LNKDEEEAILALLK
+874 LDEEEEEAILALLK

-897 PNQVLRFPEVTSTAT
+897 PEKVLRFPEVTSTAT
-912 ENPAEEQVSQDST
+912 ENPAEDQVTQDFTDADST
-925 DAPAESPDAA
+925 DAPAESPVVVDAPA
-935 DTPDAAEAMEPEET
+935 PAEAMEPEET
-949 TGELAADEAPAPEP
+949 TGEPAVEEAP
-963 EEVET
+963 ET

-976 EPAEKATSY
+976 EPAETTNY
-985 GIDTAYGIDAATSY
+985 GIDTSY
-999 GYDTATGYGIDTTYG
+999 GYDTAT
-1014 IDTATT
+1014 T
-1020 PEEVATPA
+1020 PEEATTPA
-1028 PAETTGEP
+1028 PAEATAPEETTDEL
-1036 AVDEAP
+1036 AADEAP

-1047 APAALA
+1047 APTALA
-1053 PACYEAGK
+1053 PACYEEGK

-1079 DTDMYD
+1079 ETDMYD
-1085 ALVKNGS
+1085 ALVKDGS

-1129 EVSTVLMDRYAS
+1129 EVSTVLMDRYAA

-1190 KDHHPY
+1190 KDHEPY

-1211 NSDWALFQILTDGDL
+1211 NSDWALFQILTDGEL
-1226 AARPTSHLLAAFS
+1226 ALRPTSHLLAAFS

-1266 IIDVAYELLDRARQA
+1266 IIDVAYELLDRARVA
-1281 QDHRLILQIA
+1281 QDHRLILQVA

-1299 TQDEFW
+1299 TQDAFW

-1311 EILTNNMQKA
+1311 EILTNNVQKA

>member
-1 MKTQILRVFSLAAVL
+1 MKTQILRVFSLIAVL

-40 GGSIASV
+40 GGVIASV
-47 DGALAFLIQVFIPI
+47 DGALTFLLQVFIPI

-68 SLTIPLIIEAAVQV
+68 SLVIPLIIEAAVQV

-88 KLPGIL
+88 KLPGVL

-117 ATAVESTGPAGVP
+117 ATAIESGGTAGVP
-130 VTANQTVSAPATAQ
+130 VTPNQPVSAPATVQ
-144 AQYGAPSATEKA
+144 AQYGAPTAAEKA
-156 QASQTGPSYMVNGSQ
+156 QASQTGPSYMINGHET
-171 SLRSIAETTL
+171 LWDIAETTL
-181 GDSNRYLEIFNLN
+181 GDGSRYIEIFNLN
-194 QGVVQNDGT
+194 QGVVQKDGT
-203 ALLSTD
+203 ALLSTN

-229 IAGTGTVTIKPGDTL
+229 IAGNGTVTIKPGDTL

-255 EAYHYIAGAASRTTQ
+255 EAYHYIAGAASKTTQ

-294 TASTTPTTPATPA
+294 TAPTTPATNSNA
-307 TNGNAGSSDALAPSA
+307 GSSNGNAGSSTALAPSA
-322 GSSSASGVSGSAGAS
+322 GSSSASGASSSAGAS

-346 ASAAPVASSAPAATS
+346 ASASAAPVASNAPAAPVAATPAAS
-361 AASSAPSA
+361 AAA

-410 APKGQHTTAPAA
+410 APKGQHTTAASAAPVA
-422 APTSAPAATSA
+422 APTTAPAATSA

-440 GTSTAPAATAAS
+440 GTSTAPAATGAS
-452 AAPSA
+452 EAPSV

-470 AAQQGATSAIPGG
+470 TAQQGASSAIPGG
-483 TIATESAEKTGT
+483 TIATDSAEKTST
-495 TEQAGETDKGSGVQ
+495 TEQAAETDKGSGVQ

-517 STQDATVAAA
+517 STQDATVASA

-586 AVAPLAEI
+586 ATAPLAEI

-603 HCRDTETP
+603 HCRDTATA

-664 FAPYPALITLGDDTQ
+664 SAPYPALITVGDDTQ

-688 YAGTL
+688 YVGTL

-719 LLNPWAEGLR
+719 LLNPWAEGLH

-735 DDTFLNALSADR
+735 DDAFLNALSADR
-747 ITTYTA
+747 ITTYSA

-760 AALTAEAQDLQNFLE
+760 ADLTAEAQDLQNFLE
-775 SEGYDSVHE
+775 SEDYGSVHE

-804 DEMDRSDLLDLV
+804 DKRDRSDLLDLV
-816 RTMPNVAIAVISHE
+816 RDMPNVAIAVISHE
-830 EDAVEELDANSRTH
+830 EDAVEELAANSRTH

-861 ELQPVRMP
+861 ELQPIRMP

-874 LNKDEEEAILALLK
+874 LDEEEEEAILALLK
-888 EAAAEPTDA
+888 EAAADPTDA
-897 PNQVLRFPEVTSTAT
+897 PEKVLRFPEVTSTAT
-912 ENPAEEQVSQDST
+912 ENPAEDQSL
-925 DAPAESPDAA
+925 APAESPVVVDA
-935 DTPDAAEAMEPEET
+935 PDAAEAMEPEEATAPAET
-949 TGELAADEAPAPEP
+949 TDEPAVDEAP
-963 EEVET
+963 ET

-976 EPAEKATSY
+976 EPAETTSY
-985 GIDTAYGIDAATSY
+985 GIDTAY
-999 GYDTATGYGIDTTYG
+999 GYDTATGYGIDTV
-1014 IDTATT
+1014 TT
-1020 PEEVATPA
+1020 PEEAATPA
-1028 PAETTGEP
+1028 TAEATAPEDTT
-1036 AVDEAP
+1036 DELAADE

-1047 APAALA
+1047 APTALA
-1053 PACYEAGK
+1053 PACYEEGK

-1079 DTDMYD
+1079 ETDMYD
-1085 ALVKNGS
+1085 ALVKDGS

-1129 EVSTVLMDRYAS
+1129 EVSTVLMDRYAA

-1190 KDHHPY
+1190 KDRHPY

-1211 NSDWALFQILTDGDL
+1211 NSDWALFQILTDGEL
-1226 AARPTSHLLAAFS
+1226 ALRPTSHLLAAFS

-1266 IIDVAYELLDRARQA
+1266 IIDVAYELLDRARVA

-1299 TQDEFW
+1299 TQDAFW
-1305 TAEIHE
+1305 MAEIHE
-1311 EILTNNMQKA
+1311 EILTNNLQKA
-1321 QQLKAQ
+1321 QQLKTQ

>member
-1 MKTQILRVFSLAAVL
+1 MKTQILRVFSLIAVL
-16 FIILGI
+16 FIIFGI

-40 GGSIASV
+40 GGVIASV
-47 DGALAFLIQVFIPI
+47 DGALTFLLQVFIPI

-88 KLPGIL
+88 KLPGVL

-117 ATAVESTGPAGVP
+117 ATAIESGGTAGVP
-130 VTANQTVSAPATAQ
+130 VTPNQTVSAPATVQ
-144 AQYGAPSATEKA
+144 AQYGAPTVAEKA
-156 QASQTGPSYMVNGSQ
+156 QASQTGPSYMINGHET
-171 SLRSIAETTL
+171 LWDIAETTL
-181 GDSNRYLEIFNLN
+181 GDGSRYVEIFNLN
-194 QGVVQNDGT
+194 QGVVQKDGA

-229 IAGTGTVTIKPGDTL
+229 IAGNGTVTIKPGDTL
-244 SEIALENYGDM
+244 SEIALENYGDL
-255 EAYHYIAGAASRTTQ
+255 EAYHYIAGAASKTTQ

-294 TASTTPTTPATPA
+294 AAPTTPA
-307 TNGNAGSSDALAPSA
+307 TNGNAGSSTALAPSA
-322 GSSSASGVSGSAGAS
+322 GSSSASGASSSAGAS

-346 ASAAPVASSAPAATS
+346 ASATPVASNAPAAPVAATPAAS
-361 AASSAPSA
+361 AVT
-369 AGASTAASAAPTTA
+369 GASTAPDAAPTSA
-383 PAATSAASSAIS
+383 PATTSAASSAIS

-410 APKGQHTTAPAA
+410 APKGHQATAPAA
-422 APTSAPAATSA
+422 APTSAPATTSA

-440 GTSTAPAATAAS
+440 GTSST
-452 AAPSA
+452 
-457 AAAAQNPAQAPAP
+457 AAAAQNPAQAP

-495 TEQAGETDKGSGVQ
+495 TEQAGETEQTSTGVQ

-517 STQDATVAAA
+517 STQDATVASA

-547 LLSVFAARRWHQ
+547 LLSVFAARRWYQ
-559 RRRRQP
+559 RRRRTP
-565 GQTIQLTPEAATT
+565 GQTRQISTEAAAT
-578 LTTLEAEA
+578 LTALEAEA
-586 AVAPLAEI
+586 ATAPLAAL

-603 HCRDTETP
+603 HCRTTATP

-628 FEQDITNLPAPFQS
+628 FEQDIENLPAPFQS
-642 TMDANLWNLPF
+642 TLDANLWTLPLA
-653 GSLDTSEPLDI
+653 SLTAEEPLNI
-664 FAPYPALITLGDDTQ
+664 SAPYPALITVGDDAQ

-688 YAGTL
+688 HAGTL
-693 QLHDPF
+693 QLHDPIH
-699 QGTGQVNTINQ
+699 GTSQVNTIDQ
-710 IIGSIAAEL
+710 MIGSIATEL
-719 LLNPWAEGLR
+719 LLNPWAEGLH
-729 LSLLGL
+729 LSLLGI
-735 DDTFLNALSADR
+735 DDSFLTALSADR

-753 DQSEECL
+753 EQSEECL
-760 AALTAEAQDLQNFLE
+760 ATLTAEAQDLQDFLE

-784 ARMAAAESF
+784 ARMAGAESF
-793 PAHIVIVSDTI
+793 PVHIVIVSDTI
-804 DEMDRSDLLDLV
+804 NEMDRSDLLDLV
-816 RTMPNVAIAVISHE
+816 HTMPNVAIAIISHE
-830 EDAVEELDANSRTH
+830 DTAEDLDGNSRNY
-844 RLTVT
+844 RLNVIRT
-849 RAPHGDISDTML
+849 PHGDISDTMV
-861 ELQPVRMP
+861 ELLPMGIP

-874 LNKDEEEAILALLK
+874 LTEDEEEAILQLLG
-888 EAAAEPTDA
+888 EASEDPAPAPAE
-897 PNQVLRFPEVTSTAT
+897 VLHFPEVTSTAT
-912 ENPAEEQVSQDST
+912 DTPAEDQISQDPT
-925 DAPAESPDAA
+925 DAPAESPVVEDA
-935 DTPDAAEAMEPEET
+935 PEPAET
-949 TGELAADEAPAPEP
+949 TGELAVDEAPGTTPEP
-963 EEVET
+963 D
-968 APEPEPAT
+968 PAT
-976 EPAEKATSY
+976 EPAEATSY
-985 GIDTAYGIDAATSY
+985 GIDTATSY
-999 GYDTATGYGIDTTYG
+999 GYDTATTP
-1014 IDTATT
+1014 T
-1020 PEEVATPA
+1020 PEPAEATGELAADEATTPA
-1028 PAETTGEP
+1028 PAPEP
-1036 AVDEAP
+1036 EEAAP

-1047 APAALA
+1047 APTALA
-1053 PACYEAGK
+1053 PACYEEGK
-1061 SPEEIRAETQQV
+1061 RPEEIRAETQQV
-1073 FAHLFG
+1073 FAHIFG
-1079 DTDMYD
+1079 DTDLYD

-1092 TLTHETVTNLEHP
+1092 TLTHETATNLEHP

-1110 GPVRLLNAKG
+1110 GPVRLLNAQG

-1149 PGVET
+1149 PGAET
-1154 EDYHAAFWPGEHHSS
+1154 EDYHSAFWPGEHHSS

-1183 RQWLGST
+1183 RQWLGSS

-1253 PWAENDREKMRTR
+1253 PWAENDREYMRDR

-1281 QDHRLILQIA
+1281 QDHRLILQVA

-1299 TQDEFW
+1299 TQDAFW

-1321 QQLKAQ
+1321 QELKTQ

-1340 EEAAKVLAA
+1340 EEVAKVLAA

>member
-1 MKTQILRVFSLAAVL
+1 MKTQILRVFSLIAVL

-27 TVSGNPLASLDMV
+27 TVSGNPFASLDMV
-40 GGSIASV
+40 GGVIASI
-47 DGALAFLIQVFIPI
+47 DGALTFLLQVFIPI

-68 SLTIPLIIEAAVQV
+68 SLVIPLIIEAAVQV

-88 KLPGIL
+88 KLPGVL
-94 RFQQNVA
+94 RFQQNIA

-130 VTANQTVSAPATAQ
+130 VTPNQTISAPATAQ

-156 QASQTGPSYMVNGSQ
+156 QASQTGPSYTVNGRQ
-171 SLRSIAETTL
+171 ALWDIAETTL
-181 GDSNRYLEIFNLN
+181 GDGSRYVEIFNLN
-194 QGVVQNDGT
+194 QGVVQKDGA
-203 ALLSTD
+203 ALLSTN

-229 IAGTGTVTIKPGDTL
+229 ITGTGTVTIKPGDTL
-244 SEIALENYGDM
+244 SEIALENYGDL
-255 EAYHYIAGAASRTTQ
+255 EAYHYIAGAASKTTQ

-294 TASTTPTTPATPA
+294 TASTTPA

-322 GSSSASGVSGSAGAS
+322 GSSSASGTSSSAGAS
-337 TQAPSAAAS
+337 TQAPSAAPA
-346 ASAAPVASSAPAATS
+346 APAAATP
-361 AASSAPSA
+361 AASAA
-369 AGASTAASAAPTTA
+369 AGASTAASAAPTSA
-383 PAATSAASSAIS
+383 PDATSAASSAIS

-440 GTSTAPAATAAS
+440 GTSTAPAATGAS
-452 AAPSA
+452 TAPSA
-457 AAAAQNPAQAPAP
+457 AAAVQNPAQAPAP
-470 AAQQGATSAIPGG
+470 AAAQQGASSAIPGG
-483 TIATESAEKTGT
+483 TIATDSAEKTGT
-495 TEQAGETDKGSGVQ
+495 TEQAAETDKSSSVQ

-565 GQTIQLTPEAATT
+565 GQTIQLTPEAAAT

-603 HCRDTETP
+603 HCRNTETP

-618 AISTTEANLY
+618 ALNATEANLY

-664 FAPYPALITLGDDTQ
+664 SAPYPALITVGDDTQ

-688 YAGTL
+688 YVGTL

-719 LLNPWAEGLR
+719 LLNPWAEGLH

-735 DDTFLNALSADR
+735 DDAFLNALSADR
-747 ITTYTA
+747 ITTYSA

-775 SEGYDSVHE
+775 SEGYASVHE
-784 ARMAAAESF
+784 ARMAGAESF

-816 RTMPNVAIAVISHE
+816 RDMPNVAIAVISHE
-830 EDAVEELDANSRTH
+830 EDAVEDLDTNSRTH

-874 LNKDEEEAILALLK
+874 LTKDEEEAILALLK

-897 PNQVLRFPEVTSTAT
+897 P
-912 ENPAEEQVSQDST
+912 
-925 DAPAESPDAA
+925 AESPVVV
-935 DTPDAAEAMEPEET
+935 DTPAEATAPEET
-949 TGELAADEAPAPEP
+949 TDEPAVEEAP
-963 EEVET
+963 ET

-976 EPAEKATSY
+976 EPAETTNY
-985 GIDTAYGIDAATSY
+985 GIDTSY
-999 GYDTATGYGIDTTYG
+999 GYDTATGYGIDTSYG
-1014 IDTATT
+1014 YDTATT
-1020 PEEVATPA
+1020 PEEATTPA
-1028 PAETTGEP
+1028 PAEATAPEETTDEL
-1036 AVDEAP
+1036 AADEAP

-1047 APAALA
+1047 APTALA
-1053 PACYEAGK
+1053 PACYEEGK

-1079 DTDMYD
+1079 ETDMYD

-1129 EVSTVLMDRYAS
+1129 EVSTVLMDRYAA

-1190 KDHHPY
+1190 KDRHPY

-1211 NSDWALFQILTDGDL
+1211 NSDWALFQILTDGEL
-1226 AARPTSHLLAAFS
+1226 ALRPTSHLLAAFS

-1266 IIDVAYELLDRARQA
+1266 IIDVAYELLDRARVA

-1299 TQDEFW
+1299 TQDAFW
-1305 TAEIHE
+1305 MAEIHE
-1311 EILTNNMQKA
+1311 EILTNNLQKA
-1321 QQLKAQ
+1321 QQLKTQ

>member
-1 MKTQILRVFSLAAVL
+1 MKTQILRVFSLIAVL

-40 GGSIASV
+40 GGVIASV
-47 DGALAFLIQVFIPI
+47 DGALTFLLQVFIPI
-61 IAWIGWA
+61 IAWIGWV
-68 SLTIPLIIEAAVQV
+68 SLVIPLIIEAAVQV

-88 KLPGIL
+88 KLPGVL

-117 ATAVESTGPAGVP
+117 ATAIESTGPAGVP
-130 VTANQTVSAPATAQ
+130 VTPNQTISAPATTQ

-156 QASQTGPSYMVNGSQ
+156 QASQTGPSYMVNGRQ
-171 SLRSIAETTL
+171 ALWDIAETTL
-181 GDSNRYLEIFNLN
+181 GDGSRYVEIFNLN
-194 QGVVQNDGT
+194 QGVVQKDGA
-203 ALLSTD
+203 ALLSTN

-294 TASTTPTTPATPA
+294 TASTTPA
-307 TNGNAGSSDALAPSA
+307 TNGNAGSSDALAPAA
-322 GSSSASGVSGSAGAS
+322 GSSSASGTSSSAGAS
-337 TQAPSAAAS
+337 TQAPSAATS
-346 ASAAPVASSAPAATS
+346 ASAAPAAPAAATP
-361 AASSAPSA
+361 AASAA

-422 APTSAPAATSA
+422 APTTAPAATSA

-440 GTSTAPAATAAS
+440 GTSTAPAATGAS
-452 AAPSA
+452 TAPS
-457 AAAAQNPAQAPAP
+457 AAAAQNPAQAPAL

-483 TIATESAEKTGT
+483 TIATESAEKTGI
-495 TEQAGETDKGSGVQ
+495 TEQAAETDKSNSSSVQ

-565 GQTIQLTPEAATT
+565 GQTIQLTPEAAAT

-603 HCRDTETP
+603 HCRNTETP

-618 AISTTEANLY
+618 ALNATEANLY

-664 FAPYPALITLGDDTQ
+664 SAPYPALITVGDDTQ

-688 YAGTL
+688 YVGTL

-719 LLNPWAEGLR
+719 LLNPWAEGLH

-735 DDTFLNALSADR
+735 DDAFLNALSADR
-747 ITTYTA
+747 ITTYSA

-775 SEGYDSVHE
+775 SEGYASVHE

-816 RTMPNVAIAVISHE
+816 RDMPNVAIAVISHE
-830 EDAVEELDANSRTH
+830 EDAVEDLDTNSRTH

-874 LNKDEEEAILALLK
+874 LTKDEEEAILALLK

-897 PNQVLRFPEVTSTAT
+897 PEKVLRFPEVTSTAT
-912 ENPAEEQVSQDST
+912 DSPAQDQLSQDST
-925 DAPAESPDAA
+925 DAPAESPVVV
-935 DTPDAAEAMEPEET
+935 DTPAEATAPEET
-949 TGELAADEAPAPEP
+949 TDEPAVEEAP
-963 EEVET
+963 ET

-976 EPAEKATSY
+976 EPAETTNY
-985 GIDTAYGIDAATSY
+985 GIDTSY
-999 GYDTATGYGIDTTYG
+999 GYDTATGYGIDTSYG
-1014 IDTATT
+1014 YDTATT
-1020 PEEVATPA
+1020 PEEATTPA
-1028 PAETTGEP
+1028 PAEATAPEETTDEL
-1036 AVDEAP
+1036 AADEAP

-1047 APAALA
+1047 APTALA
-1053 PACYEAGK
+1053 PACYEEGK

-1079 DTDMYD
+1079 ETDMYD
-1085 ALVKNGS
+1085 ALVKDGS

-1129 EVSTVLMDRYAS
+1129 EVSTVLMDRYAA

-1190 KDHHPY
+1190 KDHEPY

-1211 NSDWALFQILTDGDL
+1211 NSDWALFQILTDGEL
-1226 AARPTSHLLAAFS
+1226 ALRPTSHLLAAFS

-1266 IIDVAYELLDRARQA
+1266 IIDVAYELLDRARVA

-1299 TQDEFW
+1299 AQDAFW
-1305 TAEIHE
+1305 MAEIHE
-1311 EILTNNMQKA
+1311 EILTNNLQKA
-1321 QQLKAQ
+1321 QQLKTQ

>member
-1 MKTQILRVFSLAAVL
+1 MKTQILRVFSLIAVT

-40 GGSIASV
+40 GGVIASV
-47 DGALAFLIQVFIPI
+47 DGALTFLLQVFIPI

-68 SLTIPLIIEAAVQV
+68 SLVIPLIIEAAVQI

-88 KLPGIL
+88 KLPGVL

-117 ATAVESTGPAGVP
+117 ATAIESGGTAGVP
-130 VTANQTVSAPATAQ
+130 VTPNQTVSAPATAQ
-144 AQYGAPSATEKA
+144 AQYGAPTAAEKA
-156 QASQTGPSYMVNGSQ
+156 QASQTGPSYMINGHET
-171 SLRSIAETTL
+171 LWDIAETTL
-181 GDSNRYLEIFNLN
+181 GDGSRYIEIFNLN
-194 QGVVQNDGT
+194 RGVVQKDGT
-203 ALLSTD
+203 ALLSTN
-209 QLLHDG
+209 QLLQDG

-229 IAGTGTVTIKPGDTL
+229 IAGNGTVTIKPGDTL

-255 EAYHYIAGAASRTTQ
+255 EAYHYIAGAASKTTQ

-294 TASTTPTTPATPA
+294 TAPTTPAT
-307 TNGNAGSSDALAPSA
+307 NSNAGSSNSNAGSSTALAPSA
-322 GSSSASGVSGSAGAS
+322 GSSSASGASSSAGAS
-337 TQAPSAAAS
+337 TAPSAAAS
-346 ASAAPVASSAPAATS
+346 ASAAPVASSAPAAPVAATP
-361 AASSAPSA
+361 AASAT
-369 AGASTAASAAPTTA
+369 AGASTAPVAAPTSA

-440 GTSTAPAATAAS
+440 GTSTAPAATGAS
-452 AAPSA
+452 EVPSA

-495 TEQAGETDKGSGVQ
+495 TEQATETDKSSSSSVQ

-565 GQTIQLTPEAATT
+565 GQTIQLTPEAAAT

-603 HCRDTETP
+603 HCRNTATP

-618 AISTTEANLY
+618 AISATEANLY

-664 FAPYPALITLGDDTQ
+664 SAPYPALITVGDDTQ

-688 YAGTL
+688 YVGTL

-719 LLNPWAEGLR
+719 LLNPWAEGLH

-735 DDTFLNALSADR
+735 DDAFLNALSADR
-747 ITTYTA
+747 ITTYSA

-760 AALTAEAQDLQNFLE
+760 ADLTAEAQDLQNFLE
-775 SEGYDSVHE
+775 SEDYGSVHE

-804 DEMDRSDLLDLV
+804 DKRDRSDLLDLV
-816 RTMPNVAIAVISHE
+816 RDMPNVAIAVISHE
-830 EDAVEELDANSRTH
+830 EDAVEELAANSRTH

-861 ELQPVRMP
+861 ELQSVRMP

-912 ENPAEEQVSQDST
+912 DSPAEDQGSQDSTDADST
-925 DAPAESPDAA
+925 DAPAESPVVVDA
-935 DTPDAAEAMEPEET
+935 PDAAEAMEPEEATAPAET
-949 TGELAADEAPAPEP
+949 TGEPAVDEAP
-963 EEVET
+963 ET

-976 EPAEKATSY
+976 EPAETTSY
-985 GIDTAYGIDAATSY
+985 GIDTSY

-1020 PEEVATPA
+1020 PEEAATSAPEEATA
-1028 PAETTGEP
+1028 PAETTDEL
-1036 AVDEAP
+1036 AADEAP
-1042 APETE
+1042 T
-1047 APAALA
+1047 ALA
-1053 PACYEAGK
+1053 PACYEEGK

-1085 ALVKNGS
+1085 ALVKDGS

-1129 EVSTVLMDRYAS
+1129 EVSTVLMDRYAA

-1190 KDHHPY
+1190 KDRHPY

-1211 NSDWALFQILTDGDL
+1211 NSDWALFQILTDGEL
-1226 AARPTSHLLAAFS
+1226 ALRPTSHLLAAFS

-1266 IIDVAYELLDRARQA
+1266 IIDVAYELLDRARVA

-1299 TQDEFW
+1299 TQDAFW
-1305 TAEIHE
+1305 MAEIHE
-1311 EILTNNMQKA
+1311 EILTNNLQKA
-1321 QQLKAQ
+1321 QELKTQ

>member
-1 MKTQILRVFSLAAVL
+1 MKTQILRVFSLIAVT

-40 GGSIASV
+40 GGAIASI
-47 DGALAFLIQVFIPI
+47 DGALTFLLQVFIPI

-68 SLTIPLIIEAAVQV
+68 SLVIPLIIEAAVQV
-82 RHGESV
+82 RHGKSV
-88 KLPGIL
+88 KLPGVL
-94 RFQQNVA
+94 RLQQNIA

-117 ATAVESTGPAGVP
+117 ATAIESTGPAGVP
-130 VTANQTVSAPATAQ
+130 VTPNQTISAPATTQ

-156 QASQTGPSYMVNGSQ
+156 QASQTGPSYMVNGTQ
-171 SLRSIAETTL
+171 ALWDIAETTL
-181 GDSNRYLEIFNLN
+181 GDGHRYIEIFNLN
-194 QGVVQNDGT
+194 QGVVQKDGA
-203 ALLSTD
+203 ALQSTD

-229 IAGTGTVTIKPGDTL
+229 IAGTGTITIKPGDTL

-294 TASTTPTTPATPA
+294 TTPA
-307 TNGNAGSSDALAPSA
+307 TNGNAGSSDAPAAA
-322 GSSSASGVSGSAGAS
+322 GASSASGVSSSAGAS

-346 ASAAPVASSAPAATS
+346 TQAPSASAAPVASSAPAAPVAATP
-361 AASSAPSA
+361 AASAA

-383 PAATSAASSAIS
+383 PTTTSAASSAIS

-422 APTSAPAATSA
+422 APTTAPAATSA

-440 GTSTAPAATAAS
+440 GTSTAPAATGAS
-452 AAPSA
+452 TAPS
-457 AAAAQNPAQAPAP
+457 AAAAQNPAQAPAL

-483 TIATESAEKTGT
+483 TIATESAEKTGI
-495 TEQAGETDKGSGVQ
+495 TEQAAETDKSSSAQ

-565 GQTIQLTPEAATT
+565 GQTIQLTPEAAAT

-603 HCRDTETP
+603 HCRNTETP

-618 AISTTEANLY
+618 ALNATEANLY

-664 FAPYPALITLGDDTQ
+664 SAPYPALITVGDDTQ

-688 YAGTL
+688 YVGTL

-719 LLNPWAEGLR
+719 LLNPWAEGLH

-735 DDTFLNALSADR
+735 DDAFLNALSADR
-747 ITTYTA
+747 ITTYSA

-775 SEGYDSVHE
+775 SEGYASVHE
-784 ARMAAAESF
+784 ARMAGAESF

-816 RTMPNVAIAVISHE
+816 RDMPNVAIAVISHE
-830 EDAVEELDANSRTH
+830 EDAVEDLDTNSRTH

-874 LNKDEEEAILALLK
+874 LTKDEEEAILALLK

-912 ENPAEEQVSQDST
+912 DSPAQDQLSQDST
-925 DAPAESPDAA
+925 DAPAESPVVV
-935 DTPDAAEAMEPEET
+935 DTPAEATAPEET
-949 TGELAADEAPAPEP
+949 TDEPAVEEAP
-963 EEVET
+963 ET

-976 EPAEKATSY
+976 EPAETTNY
-985 GIDTAYGIDAATSY
+985 GIDTSY
-999 GYDTATGYGIDTTYG
+999 GYDTAT
-1014 IDTATT
+1014 T
-1020 PEEVATPA
+1020 PEEATTPA
-1028 PAETTGEP
+1028 PAEATAPEETTDEL
-1036 AVDEAP
+1036 AADEAP

-1047 APAALA
+1047 APTALA
-1053 PACYEAGK
+1053 PACYEEGK

-1079 DTDMYD
+1079 ETDMYD

-1129 EVSTVLMDRYAS
+1129 EVSTVLMDRYAA

-1190 KDHHPY
+1190 KDRHPY

-1211 NSDWALFQILTDGDL
+1211 NSDWALFQILTDGEL
-1226 AARPTSHLLAAFS
+1226 ALRPTSHLLAAFS

-1266 IIDVAYELLDRARQA
+1266 IIDVAYELLDRARVA

-1299 TQDEFW
+1299 TQDAFW
-1305 TAEIHE
+1305 MAEIHE
-1311 EILTNNMQKA
+1311 EILTNNLQKA
-1321 QQLKAQ
+1321 QQLKTQ

>member
-1 MKTQILRVFSLAAVL
+1 M
-16 FIILGI
+16 
-22 PALLI
+22 
-27 TVSGNPLASLDMV
+27 
-40 GGSIASV
+40 
-47 DGALAFLIQVFIPI
+47 
-61 IAWIGWA
+61 
-68 SLTIPLIIEAAVQV
+68 
-82 RHGESV
+82 
-88 KLPGIL
+88 
-94 RFQQNVA
+94 
-101 AVLIGMI
+101 
-108 LASTAGISG
+108 
-117 ATAVESTGPAGVP
+117 
-130 VTANQTVSAPATAQ
+130 
-144 AQYGAPSATEKA
+144 
-156 QASQTGPSYMVNGSQ
+156 
-171 SLRSIAETTL
+171 
-181 GDSNRYLEIFNLN
+181 
-194 QGVVQNDGT
+194 
-203 ALLSTD
+203 
-209 QLLHDG
+209 
-215 WVLTLPQ
+215 
-222 DAKIPQP
+222 
-229 IAGTGTVTIKPGDTL
+229 
-244 SEIALENYGDM
+244 
-255 EAYHYIAGAASRTTQ
+255 
-270 PDGTTIQDADLIQ
+270 
-283 PGWEFTMPGTP
+283 
-294 TASTTPTTPATPA
+294 
-307 TNGNAGSSDALAPSA
+307 
-322 GSSSASGVSGSAGAS
+322 
-337 TQAPSAAAS
+337 
-346 ASAAPVASSAPAATS
+346 
-361 AASSAPSA
+361 
-369 AGASTAASAAPTTA
+369 
-383 PAATSAASSAIS
+383 
-395 ADEAAAS
+395 
-402 VGSSSAHG
+402 
-410 APKGQHTTAPAA
+410 
-422 APTSAPAATSA
+422 
-433 ASSAAVA
+433 
-440 GTSTAPAATAAS
+440 
-452 AAPSA
+452 
-457 AAAAQNPAQAPAP
+457 
-470 AAQQGATSAIPGG
+470 
-483 TIATESAEKTGT
+483 
-495 TEQAGETDKGSGVQ
+495 
-509 THDVQTAG
+509 
-517 STQDATVAAA
+517 
-527 EDEENNYTLPLTG
+527 
-540 GALLAAG
+540 
-547 LLSVFAARRWHQ
+547 

-565 GQTIQLTPEAATT
+565 GQTIQLTPEAAAT

-603 HCRDTETP
+603 HCRNTETP

-618 AISTTEANLY
+618 ALNATEANLY

-664 FAPYPALITLGDDTQ
+664 SAPYPALITVGDDTQ

-688 YAGTL
+688 YVGTL

-719 LLNPWAEGLR
+719 LLNPWAEGLH

-735 DDTFLNALSADR
+735 DDAFLNALSADR
-747 ITTYTA
+747 ITTYSA

-775 SEGYDSVHE
+775 SEGYASVHE
-784 ARMAAAESF
+784 ARMAGAESF

-816 RTMPNVAIAVISHE
+816 RDMPNVAIAVISHE
-830 EDAVEELDANSRTH
+830 EDAVEDLDTNSRTH

-874 LNKDEEEAILALLK
+874 LTKDEEEAILALLK

-897 PNQVLRFPEVTSTAT
+897 PEKVLRFPEVTSTAT
-912 ENPAEEQVSQDST
+912 DSPAQDQLSQDST
-925 DAPAESPDAA
+925 DAPAESPVVV
-935 DTPDAAEAMEPEET
+935 DTPAESPVVVDTPAEATAPEET
-949 TGELAADEAPAPEP
+949 TDEPAVEEAP
-963 EEVET
+963 ET

-976 EPAEKATSY
+976 EPAETTNY
-985 GIDTAYGIDAATSY
+985 GIDTSY
-999 GYDTATGYGIDTTYG
+999 GYDTAT
-1014 IDTATT
+1014 T
-1020 PEEVATPA
+1020 PEEATTPA
-1028 PAETTGEP
+1028 PAEATAPEETTDEL
-1036 AVDEAP
+1036 AADEAP

-1047 APAALA
+1047 APTALA
-1053 PACYEAGK
+1053 PACYEEGK

-1079 DTDMYD
+1079 ETDMYD
-1085 ALVKNGS
+1085 ALVKDGS

-1129 EVSTVLMDRYAS
+1129 EVSTVLMDRYAA

-1190 KDHHPY
+1190 KDHEPY

-1211 NSDWALFQILTDGDL
+1211 NSDWALFQILTDGEL
-1226 AARPTSHLLAAFS
+1226 ALRPTSHLLAAFS

-1266 IIDVAYELLDRARQA
+1266 IIDVAYELLDRARVA

-1299 TQDEFW
+1299 TQDAFW
-1305 TAEIHE
+1305 MAEIHE
-1311 EILTNNMQKA
+1311 EILTNNLQKA
-1321 QQLKAQ
+1321 QQLKTQ

>member
-1 MKTQILRVFSLAAVL
+1 MKTQILRVFSLIAVL

-40 GGSIASV
+40 GGVIASV
-47 DGALAFLIQVFIPI
+47 DGALTFLLQVFIPI
-61 IAWIGWA
+61 IAWIGWV
-68 SLTIPLIIEAAVQV
+68 SLVIPLIIEAAVQV

-88 KLPGIL
+88 KLPGVL
-94 RFQQNVA
+94 RFQQNIA

-117 ATAVESTGPAGVP
+117 ATAIESTGPAGVP
-130 VTANQTVSAPATAQ
+130 VTPNQTISAPATTQ

-156 QASQTGPSYMVNGSQ
+156 QASQTGPSYMVNGRQ
-171 SLRSIAETTL
+171 ALWDIAETTL
-181 GDSNRYLEIFNLN
+181 GDGSRYVEIFNLN
-194 QGVVQNDGT
+194 QGVVQKDGA
-203 ALLSTD
+203 ALLSTN

-283 PGWEFTMPGTP
+283 PGWEFTIPGTP
-294 TASTTPTTPATPA
+294 TASTTPA
-307 TNGNAGSSDALAPSA
+307 TNGNAGSSDALAPAA
-322 GSSSASGVSGSAGAS
+322 GSSSASGTSSSAGAS
-337 TQAPSAAAS
+337 TQAPSAATS
-346 ASAAPVASSAPAATS
+346 ASAAPAAPAAATP
-361 AASSAPSA
+361 AASAA

-422 APTSAPAATSA
+422 APTTAPAATSA

-440 GTSTAPAATAAS
+440 GTSTAPAATGAS
-452 AAPSA
+452 TAPS
-457 AAAAQNPAQAPAP
+457 AAAAQNPAQAPAL

-483 TIATESAEKTGT
+483 TIATESAEKTGI
-495 TEQAGETDKGSGVQ
+495 TEQAAETDKSSSAQ

-565 GQTIQLTPEAATT
+565 GQTIQLTPEAAAT

-603 HCRDTETP
+603 HCRNTETP

-618 AISTTEANLY
+618 ALNATEANLY

-664 FAPYPALITLGDDTQ
+664 SAPYPALITVGDDTQ

-688 YAGTL
+688 YVGTL

-719 LLNPWAEGLR
+719 LLNPWAEGLH

-735 DDTFLNALSADR
+735 DDAFLNALSADR
-747 ITTYTA
+747 ITTYSA

-775 SEGYDSVHE
+775 SEGYASVHE
-784 ARMAAAESF
+784 ARMAGAESF

-804 DEMDRSDLLDLV
+804 DERDRSDLLDLV
-816 RTMPNVAIAVISHE
+816 RDMPNVAIAVISHE
-830 EDAVEELDANSRTH
+830 EDAVEDLDTNSRTH

-874 LNKDEEEAILALLK
+874 LTKDEEEAILALLK

-897 PNQVLRFPEVTSTAT
+897 PEKVLRFPEVTSTAT
-912 ENPAEEQVSQDST
+912 DSPAQDQLSQDST
-925 DAPAESPDAA
+925 DAPAESPVVV
-935 DTPDAAEAMEPEET
+935 DTPAEATAPEET
-949 TGELAADEAPAPEP
+949 TDEPAVEEAP
-963 EEVET
+963 ET

-976 EPAEKATSY
+976 EPAETTNY
-985 GIDTAYGIDAATSY
+985 GIDTSY
-999 GYDTATGYGIDTTYG
+999 GYDTATGYGIDTSYG
-1014 IDTATT
+1014 YDTATT
-1020 PEEVATPA
+1020 PEEATTPA
-1028 PAETTGEP
+1028 PAEATAPEETTDEL
-1036 AVDEAP
+1036 AADEAP

-1047 APAALA
+1047 APTALA
-1053 PACYEAGK
+1053 PACYEEGK

-1079 DTDMYD
+1079 ETDMYD
-1085 ALVKNGS
+1085 ALVKDGS

-1129 EVSTVLMDRYAS
+1129 EVSTVLMDRYAA

-1190 KDHHPY
+1190 KDHEPY

-1211 NSDWALFQILTDGDL
+1211 NSDWALFQILTDGEL
-1226 AARPTSHLLAAFS
+1226 ALRPTSHLLAAFS

-1266 IIDVAYELLDRARQA
+1266 IIDVAYELLDRARVA

-1299 TQDEFW
+1299 AQDAFW
-1305 TAEIHE
+1305 MAEIHE
-1311 EILTNNMQKA
+1311 EILTNNLQKA
-1321 QQLKAQ
+1321 QQLKTQ